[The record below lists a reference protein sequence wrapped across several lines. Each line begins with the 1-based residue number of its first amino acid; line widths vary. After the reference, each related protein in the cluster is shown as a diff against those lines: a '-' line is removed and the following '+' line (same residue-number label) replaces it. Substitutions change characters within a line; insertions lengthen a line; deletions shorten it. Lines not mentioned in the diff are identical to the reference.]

1 MQELH
6 ISVRNLVEFILRG
19 GDIDN
24 RSGRMITD
32 AMLEGGK
39 IHRKIQRSMGE
50 NYQAEVQL
58 ALTIDAE
65 EYRLVVEGRA
75 DGIVYGMFPTTTT
88 QDTDTIQISF
98 DPEKEGTHSNESGL
112 DSEDINSE
120 CFNSEDFGSEELE
133 QVSWSANE
141 SENFTQPEEMIYID
155 EIKGMYRNVK
165 TMEAPIY
172 VHKAQAMCYAYI
184 YALQNHLDKIGV
196 QMTYCN
202 LDTEDIK
209 YFQEVFLWDELS
221 DWFGNLIGEYRKWA
235 DWQIMWRR
243 KRQASIQNLE
253 FPYPYREGQKK
264 LVGDVYRTIS
274 RGKNLFIQAPT
285 GVGKTISTIF
295 PAVKA
300 VGEELADRIF
310 YLTAKTI
317 TATVAKETFG
327 LLREQGYQAKII
339 QLTAK
344 EKLCLC
350 GRMAKFTEENE
361 QMTLPGFTQESDK
374 TIDENQETLF
384 PEFPQ
389 VKLECNP
396 QNCPY
401 ALGHYDRVND
411 AVYELLQ
418 ESDLF
423 TREEI
428 IAQARKHRVCPFEL
442 SLDVATWCDNI
453 LCDYNYVFDPNVY
466 LKRFFQETPKEKY
479 LFLVDE
485 AHNLVDRSRE
495 MYSAQLYKEDIL
507 AVKKIM
513 KLHNHAIARTLDKC
527 NKAMLDFKREC
538 ETYSVCESVGV
549 LTFHLMR
556 LLSQME
562 EFFEKPRE
570 FPDKKTVM
578 DFYFELRN
586 FVNIYDLV
594 DENYVIYNELQED
607 GRFMIKLFCVDPS
620 KNLQKCI
627 DKSVSTIFFSATL
640 LPINYYKRLLSTKE
654 DNYAIYAQ
662 STFDEKQRLLAFGRD
677 VSTKYTRRGPVEY
690 AKIAQYIRAAI
701 QGKEGN
707 YMVFFPSY
715 KMMQD
720 VCEVFVSAE
729 LENGKWDEV
738 LLNEESLICEQDSEG
753 RMNAE
758 MQAFHLDEIVEDN
771 IGRSAVIDKQT
782 TLTITMQ
789 RSNMNEA
796 EREEFLQSF
805 EREDNGTLV
814 AFCVMGGIF
823 GEGIDLKND
832 RLIGAIIVGTGL
844 PQISNERE
852 ILKQFYDKQGLS
864 GFDYAFRYPGINKVL
879 QAAGRVI
886 RTQEDRGIIVLLDE
900 RFLQSDY
907 DALYPREWKERIV
920 GDVSQLEKEI
930 LHFWEES

>member
-6 ISVRNLVEFILRG
+6 TSVRNLVEFILRG

-32 AMLEGGK
+32 AMMEGSK

-50 NYQAEVQL
+50 DYQAEVPL
-58 ALTIDAE
+58 ALTIEAE
-65 EYRLVVEGRA
+65 EYMLVIEGRA
-75 DGIVYGMFPTTTT
+75 DGIAYGEFPNQNSEKEAYT
-88 QDTDTIQISF
+88 QDTF
-98 DPEKEGTHSNESGL
+98 L
-112 DSEDINSE
+112 DRT
-120 CFNSEDFGSEELE
+120 GKSEEM
-133 QVSWSANE
+133 V
-141 SENFTQPEEMIYID
+141 YID
-155 EIKGMYRNVK
+155 EIKGVYRNVA
-165 TMEAPIY
+165 TMEAPVY

-184 YALQNHLDKIGV
+184 YALQNHLDQIGV

-202 LDTEDIK
+202 LDTEDVK
-209 YFQEVFLWDELS
+209 LFQEVFAWDALA
-221 DWFGNLIGEYRKWA
+221 DWFGNLIAEYRKWA

-243 KRQASIQNLE
+243 KRQESIQNLE
-253 FPYPYREGQKK
+253 FPYPYREGQRK
-264 LVGDVYRTIS
+264 LVGDVYRTIR
-274 RGKNLFIQAPT
+274 RGKNLFLQAPT

-350 GRMAKFTEENE
+350 GNTAIE
-361 QMTLPGFTQESDK
+361 QEAADQDNPYPD
-374 TIDENQETLF
+374 
-384 PEFPQ
+384 FPQ
-389 VKLECNP
+389 IKLECNP

-401 ALGHYDRVND
+401 AKGHFDRVND
-411 AVYELLQ
+411 AVFELLQ
-418 ESDLF
+418 ASDLF

-428 IAQARKHRVCPFEL
+428 LAQARKHRVCPFEL

-466 LKRFFQETPKEKY
+466 LKRFFQDSSKEKY

-495 MYSAQLYKEDIL
+495 MYSATLYKEDIL

-513 KLHNHAIARTLDKC
+513 KPHNQAIARTLDKC

-538 ETYSVCESVGV
+538 ENYSVCESVGV
-549 LTFHLMR
+549 LTFYLMR
-556 LLSQME
+556 LVSQME

-570 FPDKKTVM
+570 FPDKKTVL

-594 DENYVIYNELQED
+594 DENYVIYDEMQED

-662 STFDEKQRLLAFGRD
+662 STFDETQRLLAFGRD
-677 VSTKYTRRGPVEY
+677 VSTKYTRRGPAEY
-690 AKIAQYIRAAI
+690 EKIARYIRAAI
-701 QGKEGN
+701 RSKKGN

-720 VCEVFVSAE
+720 VYDVFVRVERESDTG
-729 LENGKWDEV
+729 NGVAVSDEQ
-738 LLNEESLICEQDSEG
+738 NIAEESLEES
-753 RMNAE
+753 
-758 MQAFHLDEIVEDN
+758 
-771 IGRSAVIDKQT
+771 
-782 TLTITMQ
+782 LTIIMQ
-789 RSNMNEA
+789 HSNMNEA
-796 EREEFLQSF
+796 EREEFLQAF
-805 EREDNGTLV
+805 EQEDSGTLV

-832 RLIGAIIVGTGL
+832 RLIGAVIVGTGL

-852 ILKQFYDKQGLS
+852 ILKQYYDKQGLS

-907 DALYPREWKERIV
+907 NALYPREWKNRIV
-920 GDVSQLEKEI
+920 GNVETVDAEI
-930 LHFWEES
+930 CKFWENTKDVLEIKKNPSG

>member
-6 ISVRNLVEFILRG
+6 TSVRNLVEFILRG

-32 AMLEGGK
+32 AMMEGSK

-50 NYQAEVQL
+50 DYQAEVPL
-58 ALTIDAE
+58 ALTIEAE
-65 EYRLVVEGRA
+65 EYMLVIEGRA
-75 DGIVYGMFPTTTT
+75 DGIAYGEFPNQNSEKEAYT
-88 QDTDTIQISF
+88 QDTF
-98 DPEKEGTHSNESGL
+98 L
-112 DSEDINSE
+112 DRT
-120 CFNSEDFGSEELE
+120 GKSEEM
-133 QVSWSANE
+133 V
-141 SENFTQPEEMIYID
+141 YID
-155 EIKGMYRNVK
+155 EIKGVYRNVA
-165 TMEAPIY
+165 TMEAPVY

-184 YALQNHLDKIGV
+184 YALQNHLDQIGV

-202 LDTEDIK
+202 LDTEDVK
-209 YFQEVFLWDELS
+209 LFQEVFAWDALA
-221 DWFGNLIGEYRKWA
+221 DWFGNLIAEYRKWA

-243 KRQASIQNLE
+243 KRQESIQNLE
-253 FPYPYREGQKK
+253 FPYPYREGQRK
-264 LVGDVYRTIS
+264 LVGDVYRTIR
-274 RGKNLFIQAPT
+274 RGKNLFLQAPT

-350 GRMAKFTEENE
+350 GNTAIE
-361 QMTLPGFTQESDK
+361 QEAADQDNPYPD
-374 TIDENQETLF
+374 
-384 PEFPQ
+384 FPQ
-389 VKLECNP
+389 IKLECNP

-401 ALGHYDRVND
+401 AKGHFDRVND
-411 AVYELLQ
+411 AVFELLQ
-418 ESDLF
+418 ASDLF

-428 IAQARKHRVCPFEL
+428 LAQARKHRVCPFEL

-466 LKRFFQETPKEKY
+466 LKRFFQDSSKEKY

-495 MYSAQLYKEDIL
+495 MYSATLYKEDIL

-513 KLHNHAIARTLDKC
+513 KPHNQAIARTLDKC

-538 ETYSVCESVGV
+538 ENYSVCESVGV
-549 LTFHLMR
+549 LTFYLMR
-556 LLSQME
+556 LVSQME

-570 FPDKKTVM
+570 FPDKKTVL

-594 DENYVIYNELQED
+594 DENYVIYDEMQED

-662 STFDEKQRLLAFGRD
+662 STFDETQRLLAFGRD
-677 VSTKYTRRGPVEY
+677 VSTKYTRRGPAEY
-690 AKIAQYIRAAI
+690 EKIARYIRAAI
-701 QGKEGN
+701 RSKKGN

-720 VCEVFVSAE
+720 VYDVFVRVERESDTRNGVAVSDEQNIAE
-729 LENGKWDEV
+729 KSL
-738 LLNEESLICEQDSEG
+738 EESLTII
-753 RMNAE
+753 
-758 MQAFHLDEIVEDN
+758 MQH
-771 IGRSAVIDKQT
+771 
-782 TLTITMQ
+782 
-789 RSNMNEA
+789 SNMNEA
-796 EREEFLQSF
+796 EREEFLQAF
-805 EREDNGTLV
+805 EQEDGGTLV

-832 RLIGAIIVGTGL
+832 RLIGAVIVGTGL

-852 ILKQFYDKQGLS
+852 ILKQYYDKQGLS

-907 DALYPREWKERIV
+907 NALYPREWKNRIV
-920 GDVSQLEKEI
+920 GNVETIDAEI
-930 LHFWEES
+930 CKFWENTKDVLEIKKNPSG

>member
-6 ISVRNLVEFILRG
+6 TSVRNLVEFILRG

-32 AMLEGGK
+32 AMMEGSK

-50 NYQAEVQL
+50 DYQAEVPL
-58 ALTIDAE
+58 ALTIEAE
-65 EYRLVVEGRA
+65 EYMLVIEGRA
-75 DGIVYGMFPTTTT
+75 DGIAYGEFPNQNSEKEAYT
-88 QDTDTIQISF
+88 QDTF
-98 DPEKEGTHSNESGL
+98 L
-112 DSEDINSE
+112 DRT
-120 CFNSEDFGSEELE
+120 GKSEEM
-133 QVSWSANE
+133 V
-141 SENFTQPEEMIYID
+141 YID
-155 EIKGMYRNVK
+155 EIKGVYRNVA
-165 TMEAPIY
+165 TMEAPVY

-184 YALQNHLDKIGV
+184 YALQNHLDQIGV

-202 LDTEDIK
+202 LDTEDVK
-209 YFQEVFLWDELS
+209 LFQEVFAWDALA
-221 DWFGNLIGEYRKWA
+221 DWFGNLIAEYRKWA

-243 KRQASIQNLE
+243 KRQESIQNLE
-253 FPYPYREGQKK
+253 FPYPYREGQRK
-264 LVGDVYRTIS
+264 LVGDVYRTIR
-274 RGKNLFIQAPT
+274 RGKNLFLQAPT

-350 GRMAKFTEENE
+350 GNTAIE
-361 QMTLPGFTQESDK
+361 QEAADQDNPYPD
-374 TIDENQETLF
+374 
-384 PEFPQ
+384 FPQ
-389 VKLECNP
+389 IKLECNP

-401 ALGHYDRVND
+401 AKGHFDRVND
-411 AVYELLQ
+411 AVFELLQ
-418 ESDLF
+418 ASDLF

-428 IAQARKHRVCPFEL
+428 LAQARKHRVCPFEL

-466 LKRFFQETPKEKY
+466 LKRFFQDSSKEKY

-495 MYSAQLYKEDIL
+495 MYSATLYKEDIL

-513 KLHNHAIARTLDKC
+513 KPHNQAIARTLDKC

-538 ETYSVCESVGV
+538 ENYSVCESVGV
-549 LTFHLMR
+549 LTFYLMR
-556 LLSQME
+556 LVSQME

-570 FPDKKTVM
+570 FPDKKTVL

-594 DENYVIYNELQED
+594 DENYVIYDEMQED

-662 STFDEKQRLLAFGRD
+662 STFDETQRLLAFGRD
-677 VSTKYTRRGPVEY
+677 VSTKYTRRGPAEY
-690 AKIAQYIRAAI
+690 EKIARYIRAAI
-701 QGKEGN
+701 RSKKGN

-720 VCEVFVSAE
+720 VYDVFVRVERESDTR
-729 LENGKWDEV
+729 NGVAVSDEQ
-738 LLNEESLICEQDSEG
+738 NIAEESLEES
-753 RMNAE
+753 
-758 MQAFHLDEIVEDN
+758 
-771 IGRSAVIDKQT
+771 
-782 TLTITMQ
+782 LTIIMQ
-789 RSNMNEA
+789 HSNMNEA
-796 EREEFLQSF
+796 EREEFLQAF
-805 EREDNGTLV
+805 EQEDGGTLV

-832 RLIGAIIVGTGL
+832 RLIGAVIVGTGL

-852 ILKQFYDKQGLS
+852 ILKQYYDKQGLS

-907 DALYPREWKERIV
+907 NALYPREWKNRIV
-920 GDVSQLEKEI
+920 GNVETIDAEI
-930 LHFWEES
+930 CKFWENTKDVLEIKKNPSG

>member
-6 ISVRNLVEFILRG
+6 TSVRNLVEFILRG

-32 AMLEGGK
+32 AMMEGSK

-50 NYQAEVQL
+50 DYQAEVTL
-58 ALTIDAE
+58 ALTIEAE
-65 EYRLVVEGRA
+65 EYMLVIEGRA
-75 DGIVYGMFPTTTT
+75 DGIAYGEFPNQNSEKEAYT
-88 QDTDTIQISF
+88 QDTF
-98 DPEKEGTHSNESGL
+98 L
-112 DSEDINSE
+112 DDRT
-120 CFNSEDFGSEELE
+120 GKSEEM
-133 QVSWSANE
+133 V
-141 SENFTQPEEMIYID
+141 YID
-155 EIKGMYRNVK
+155 EIKGVYRNVA
-165 TMEAPIY
+165 TMEAPVY

-184 YALQNHLDKIGV
+184 YALQNHLDQIGV

-202 LDTEDIK
+202 LDTEDVK
-209 YFQEVFLWDELS
+209 LFQEVFAWDALA
-221 DWFGNLIGEYRKWA
+221 DWFGNLIAEYRKWA

-243 KRQASIQNLE
+243 KRQESIQNLE
-253 FPYPYREGQKK
+253 FPYPYREGQRK
-264 LVGDVYRTIS
+264 LVGDVYRTIR
-274 RGKNLFIQAPT
+274 RGKNLFLQAPT

-350 GRMAKFTEENE
+350 GNTAIE
-361 QMTLPGFTQESDK
+361 QEAADQDNPYPD
-374 TIDENQETLF
+374 
-384 PEFPQ
+384 FPQ
-389 VKLECNP
+389 IKLECNP

-401 ALGHYDRVND
+401 AKGHFDRVND
-411 AVYELLQ
+411 AVFELLQ
-418 ESDLF
+418 ASDLF

-428 IAQARKHRVCPFEL
+428 LAQARKHRVCPFEL

-466 LKRFFQETPKEKY
+466 LKRFFQDSSKEKY

-495 MYSAQLYKEDIL
+495 MYSATLYKEDIL

-513 KLHNHAIARTLDKC
+513 KPHNQAIARTLDKC

-538 ETYSVCESVGV
+538 ENYSVCESVGV
-549 LTFHLMR
+549 LTFYLMR
-556 LLSQME
+556 LVSQME

-570 FPDKKTVM
+570 FPDKKTVL

-594 DENYVIYNELQED
+594 DENYVIYDEMQED

-662 STFDEKQRLLAFGRD
+662 STFDETQRLLAFGRD
-677 VSTKYTRRGPVEY
+677 VSTKYTRRGPAEY
-690 AKIAQYIRAAI
+690 EKIARYIRAAI
-701 QGKEGN
+701 RSKKGN

-720 VCEVFVSAE
+720 VYDVFVRVERESDTR
-729 LENGKWDEV
+729 NGVAVSDEQ
-738 LLNEESLICEQDSEG
+738 NIAEESLEES
-753 RMNAE
+753 
-758 MQAFHLDEIVEDN
+758 
-771 IGRSAVIDKQT
+771 
-782 TLTITMQ
+782 LTIIMQ
-789 RSNMNEA
+789 HSNMNEA
-796 EREEFLQSF
+796 EREEFLQAF
-805 EREDNGTLV
+805 EQEDGGTLV

-832 RLIGAIIVGTGL
+832 RLIGAVIVGTGL

-852 ILKQFYDKQGLS
+852 ILKQYYDKQGLS

-907 DALYPREWKERIV
+907 NALYPREWKNRIV
-920 GDVSQLEKEI
+920 GNVETVDAEI
-930 LHFWEES
+930 CKFWENTKDVLEIKKNPSG

>member
-6 ISVRNLVEFILRG
+6 TSVRNLVEFILRG

-32 AMLEGGK
+32 AMMEGSK

-50 NYQAEVQL
+50 NYQAEVPL
-58 ALTIDAE
+58 ALAIEAE
-65 EYRLVVEGRA
+65 EYMLVIEGRA
-75 DGIVYGMFPTTTT
+75 DGIAYGEFPNQNSEKEAYT
-88 QDTDTIQISF
+88 QDTF
-98 DPEKEGTHSNESGL
+98 L
-112 DSEDINSE
+112 DRT
-120 CFNSEDFGSEELE
+120 GKSEEM
-133 QVSWSANE
+133 V
-141 SENFTQPEEMIYID
+141 YID
-155 EIKGMYRNVK
+155 EIKGVYRNVA
-165 TMEAPIY
+165 TMEAPVY

-184 YALQNHLDKIGV
+184 YALQNHLDQIGV

-202 LDTEDIK
+202 LDTEDVK
-209 YFQEVFLWDELS
+209 LFQEVFAWDALA
-221 DWFGNLIGEYRKWA
+221 DWFGNLIAEYRKWA

-243 KRQASIQNLE
+243 KRQESIQNLE
-253 FPYPYREGQKK
+253 FPYPYREGQRK
-264 LVGDVYRTIS
+264 LVGDVYRTIR
-274 RGKNLFIQAPT
+274 RGKNLFLQAPT

-350 GRMAKFTEENE
+350 GNTAIE
-361 QMTLPGFTQESDK
+361 QEAADQDNPYPD
-374 TIDENQETLF
+374 
-384 PEFPQ
+384 FPQ
-389 VKLECNP
+389 IKLECNP

-401 ALGHYDRVND
+401 AKGHFDRVND
-411 AVYELLQ
+411 AVFELLQ
-418 ESDLF
+418 ASDLF

-428 IAQARKHRVCPFEL
+428 LAQARKHRVCPFEL
-442 SLDVATWCDNI
+442 SLDVSTWCDNI

-466 LKRFFQETPKEKY
+466 LKRFFQDSSKEKY

-495 MYSAQLYKEDIL
+495 MYSATLYKEDIL

-513 KLHNHAIARTLDKC
+513 KPHNQAIARTLDKC

-538 ETYSVCESVGV
+538 ENYSVCESVGV
-549 LTFHLMR
+549 LTFYLMR
-556 LLSQME
+556 LVSQME

-570 FPDKKTVM
+570 FPDKKTVL

-594 DENYVIYNELQED
+594 DENYVIYDEMQED

-662 STFDEKQRLLAFGRD
+662 STFDETQRLLAFGRD
-677 VSTKYTRRGPVEY
+677 VSTKYTRRGPAEY
-690 AKIAQYIRAAI
+690 EKIARYIRAAI
-701 QGKEGN
+701 RSKKGN

-720 VCEVFVSAE
+720 VYDVFVRVERESDTR
-729 LENGKWDEV
+729 NGVAVSDEQ
-738 LLNEESLICEQDSEG
+738 NIAEESLEES
-753 RMNAE
+753 
-758 MQAFHLDEIVEDN
+758 
-771 IGRSAVIDKQT
+771 
-782 TLTITMQ
+782 LTIIMQ
-789 RSNMNEA
+789 HSNMNEA
-796 EREEFLQSF
+796 EREEFLQAF
-805 EREDNGTLV
+805 EQEDGGTLV

-832 RLIGAIIVGTGL
+832 RLIGAVIVGTGL

-852 ILKQFYDKQGLS
+852 ILKQYYDKQGLS

-907 DALYPREWKERIV
+907 NALYPREWKNRIV
-920 GDVSQLEKEI
+920 GNVETVDAEI
-930 LHFWEES
+930 CKFWENTKDVLEIKKNPSG

>member
-6 ISVRNLVEFILRG
+6 TSVRNLVEFILRG

-32 AMLEGGK
+32 AMMEGSK

-50 NYQAEVQL
+50 NYQAEVPL
-58 ALTIDAE
+58 ALTIEAE
-65 EYRLVVEGRA
+65 EYMLVIEGRA
-75 DGIVYGMFPTTTT
+75 DGIAYGEFPNQNSEKEAYT
-88 QDTDTIQISF
+88 QDTF
-98 DPEKEGTHSNESGL
+98 L
-112 DSEDINSE
+112 DRT
-120 CFNSEDFGSEELE
+120 GKSEEM
-133 QVSWSANE
+133 V
-141 SENFTQPEEMIYID
+141 YID
-155 EIKGMYRNVK
+155 EIKGVYRNVA
-165 TMEAPIY
+165 TMEAPVY

-184 YALQNHLDKIGV
+184 YALQNHLDQIGV

-202 LDTEDIK
+202 LDTEDVK
-209 YFQEVFLWDELS
+209 LFQEVFAWDALA
-221 DWFGNLIGEYRKWA
+221 DWFGNLIAEYRKWA

-243 KRQASIQNLE
+243 KRQESIQNLE
-253 FPYPYREGQKK
+253 FPYPYREGQRK
-264 LVGDVYRTIS
+264 LVGDVYRTIR
-274 RGKNLFIQAPT
+274 RGKNLFLQAPT

-350 GRMAKFTEENE
+350 GNTAIE
-361 QMTLPGFTQESDK
+361 QEAADQDNPYPD
-374 TIDENQETLF
+374 
-384 PEFPQ
+384 FPQ
-389 VKLECNP
+389 IKLECNP

-401 ALGHYDRVND
+401 AKGHFDRVND
-411 AVYELLQ
+411 AVFELLQ
-418 ESDLF
+418 ASDLF

-428 IAQARKHRVCPFEL
+428 LAQARKHRVCPFEL

-466 LKRFFQETPKEKY
+466 LKRFFQDSSKEKY

-495 MYSAQLYKEDIL
+495 MYSATLYKEDIL

-513 KLHNHAIARTLDKC
+513 KPHNQAIARTLDKC

-538 ETYSVCESVGV
+538 ENYSVCESVGV
-549 LTFHLMR
+549 LNFYLMR
-556 LLSQME
+556 LVSQME

-570 FPDKKTVM
+570 FPDKKTVL

-594 DENYVIYNELQED
+594 DENYVIYDEMQED

-662 STFDEKQRLLAFGRD
+662 STFDETQRLLAFGRD
-677 VSTKYTRRGPVEY
+677 VSTKYTRRGPAEY
-690 AKIAQYIRAAI
+690 EKIARYIRAAI
-701 QGKEGN
+701 RSKKGN

-720 VCEVFVSAE
+720 VYDVFVRVERESDTR
-729 LENGKWDEV
+729 NGVAVSDEP
-738 LLNEESLICEQDSEG
+738 NIAEESLEES
-753 RMNAE
+753 
-758 MQAFHLDEIVEDN
+758 
-771 IGRSAVIDKQT
+771 
-782 TLTITMQ
+782 LTIIMQ
-789 RSNMNEA
+789 HSNMNEA
-796 EREEFLQSF
+796 EREEFLQAF
-805 EREDNGTLV
+805 EQEDGGTLV

-832 RLIGAIIVGTGL
+832 RLIGAVIVGTGL

-852 ILKQFYDKQGLS
+852 ILKQYYDKQGLS

-907 DALYPREWKERIV
+907 NALYPREWKNRIV
-920 GDVSQLEKEI
+920 GNVETVDAEI
-930 LHFWEES
+930 CKFWENTKDVLEIKKNPSG

>member
-6 ISVRNLVEFILRG
+6 TSVRNLVEFILRG

-32 AMLEGGK
+32 AMMEGSK

-50 NYQAEVQL
+50 DYQAEVPL
-58 ALTIDAE
+58 ALTIEAE
-65 EYRLVVEGRA
+65 EYMLVIEGRA
-75 DGIVYGMFPTTTT
+75 DGIAYGEFPNQNSEKEAYT
-88 QDTDTIQISF
+88 QDTF
-98 DPEKEGTHSNESGL
+98 L
-112 DSEDINSE
+112 DRT
-120 CFNSEDFGSEELE
+120 GKSEEM
-133 QVSWSANE
+133 V
-141 SENFTQPEEMIYID
+141 YID
-155 EIKGMYRNVK
+155 EIKGVYRNVA
-165 TMEAPIY
+165 TMEAPVY

-184 YALQNHLDKIGV
+184 YALQNHLDQIGV

-202 LDTEDIK
+202 LDTEDVK
-209 YFQEVFLWDELS
+209 LFQEVFAWDALA
-221 DWFGNLIGEYRKWA
+221 DWFGNLIAEYRKWA

-243 KRQASIQNLE
+243 KRQESIQNLE
-253 FPYPYREGQKK
+253 FPYPYREGQRK
-264 LVGDVYRTIS
+264 LVGDVYRTIR
-274 RGKNLFIQAPT
+274 RGKNLFLQAPT

-350 GRMAKFTEENE
+350 GNTAIE
-361 QMTLPGFTQESDK
+361 QEAADQDNPYPD
-374 TIDENQETLF
+374 
-384 PEFPQ
+384 FPQ
-389 VKLECNP
+389 IKLECNP

-401 ALGHYDRVND
+401 AKGHFDRVND
-411 AVYELLQ
+411 AVFELLQ
-418 ESDLF
+418 ASDLF

-428 IAQARKHRVCPFEL
+428 LAQARKHRVCPFEL

-466 LKRFFQETPKEKY
+466 LKRFFQDSSKEKY

-495 MYSAQLYKEDIL
+495 MYSATLYKEDIL

-513 KLHNHAIARTLDKC
+513 KPHNQAIARTLDKC

-538 ETYSVCESVGV
+538 ENYSVCESVGV
-549 LTFHLMR
+549 LTFYLMR
-556 LLSQME
+556 LVSQME

-570 FPDKKTVM
+570 FPDKKTVL

-594 DENYVIYNELQED
+594 DENYVIYDEMQED

-662 STFDEKQRLLAFGRD
+662 STFDETQRLLAFGRD
-677 VSTKYTRRGPVEY
+677 VSTKYTRRGPAEY
-690 AKIAQYIRAAI
+690 EKIARYIRAAI
-701 QGKEGN
+701 RSKKGN

-720 VCEVFVSAE
+720 VYDVFVRVERESDTR
-729 LENGKWDEV
+729 NGVAVSDEQ
-738 LLNEESLICEQDSEG
+738 NIAEESLEES
-753 RMNAE
+753 
-758 MQAFHLDEIVEDN
+758 
-771 IGRSAVIDKQT
+771 
-782 TLTITMQ
+782 LTIIMQ
-789 RSNMNEA
+789 HSNMNEA
-796 EREEFLQSF
+796 EREEFLQAF
-805 EREDNGTLV
+805 EQEDGGTLV

-832 RLIGAIIVGTGL
+832 RLIGAVIVGTGL

-852 ILKQFYDKQGLS
+852 ILKQYYDKQGLS

-907 DALYPREWKERIV
+907 NALYPREWKNRIV
-920 GDVSQLEKEI
+920 GNVETVDAEICKFWKNTKDVLEIKKNP
-930 LHFWEES
+930 SG

>member
-1 MQELH
+1 MQEMH
-6 ISVRNLVEFILRG
+6 TSVRNLVEFILRG

-32 AMLEGGK
+32 AMMEGSK

-50 NYQAEVQL
+50 DYQAEVPL
-58 ALTIDAE
+58 ALTIEAE
-65 EYRLVVEGRA
+65 EYMLVIEGRA
-75 DGIVYGMFPTTTT
+75 DGIAYGEFPNQNSEKEAYT
-88 QDTDTIQISF
+88 QDTF
-98 DPEKEGTHSNESGL
+98 L
-112 DSEDINSE
+112 DRT
-120 CFNSEDFGSEELE
+120 GKSEEM
-133 QVSWSANE
+133 V
-141 SENFTQPEEMIYID
+141 YID
-155 EIKGMYRNVK
+155 EIKGVYRNVA
-165 TMEAPIY
+165 TMEAPVY

-184 YALQNHLDKIGV
+184 YALQNHLDQIGV

-202 LDTEDIK
+202 LDTEDVK
-209 YFQEVFLWDELS
+209 LFQEVFAWDTLA
-221 DWFGNLIGEYRKWA
+221 DWFGNLIAEYRKWA

-243 KRQASIQNLE
+243 KRQESIQNLE
-253 FPYPYREGQKK
+253 FPYPYREGQRK
-264 LVGDVYRTIS
+264 LVGDVYRTIR
-274 RGKNLFIQAPT
+274 RGKNLFLQAPT

-350 GRMAKFTEENE
+350 GNTAIE
-361 QMTLPGFTQESDK
+361 QEAADQDNPYPD
-374 TIDENQETLF
+374 
-384 PEFPQ
+384 FPQ
-389 VKLECNP
+389 IKLECNP

-401 ALGHYDRVND
+401 AKGHFDRVND
-411 AVYELLQ
+411 AVFELLQ
-418 ESDLF
+418 ASDLF

-428 IAQARKHRVCPFEL
+428 LAQARKHRVCPFEL

-466 LKRFFQETPKEKY
+466 LKRFFQDSSKEKY

-495 MYSAQLYKEDIL
+495 MYSATLYKEDIL

-513 KLHNHAIARTLDKC
+513 KPHNQAIARTLDKC

-538 ETYSVCESVGV
+538 ENYSVCESVGV
-549 LTFHLMR
+549 LTFYLMR
-556 LLSQME
+556 LVSQME

-570 FPDKKTVM
+570 FPDKKTVL

-594 DENYVIYNELQED
+594 DENYVIYDEIQED

-662 STFDEKQRLLAFGRD
+662 STFDETQRLLAFGRD
-677 VSTKYTRRGPVEY
+677 VSTKYTRRGPAEY
-690 AKIAQYIRAAI
+690 EKIARYIRAAI
-701 QGKEGN
+701 RSKKGN

-720 VCEVFVSAE
+720 VYDVFVRVERESDTRNSVAVS
-729 LENGKWDEV
+729 DEQ
-738 LLNEESLICEQDSEG
+738 NIAEESLEES
-753 RMNAE
+753 
-758 MQAFHLDEIVEDN
+758 
-771 IGRSAVIDKQT
+771 
-782 TLTITMQ
+782 LTIIMQ
-789 RSNMNEA
+789 HSHMNEA
-796 EREEFLQSF
+796 EREEFLQAF
-805 EREDNGTLV
+805 EQEDGGTLV

-832 RLIGAIIVGTGL
+832 RLIGAVIVGTGL

-852 ILKQFYDKQGLS
+852 ILKQYYDKQGLS

-907 DALYPREWKERIV
+907 NALYPREWKNRIV
-920 GDVSQLEKEI
+920 GNVETVDAEI
-930 LHFWEES
+930 CKFWENTKDVLEIKKNPSG

>member
-6 ISVRNLVEFILRG
+6 TSVRNLVEFILRG

-32 AMLEGGK
+32 AMMEGSK

-50 NYQAEVQL
+50 GYQAEVPL
-58 ALTIDAE
+58 ALTIEAE
-65 EYRLVVEGRA
+65 EYMLVIEGRA
-75 DGIVYGMFPTTTT
+75 DGIAYGEFPNQNSEKEAYT
-88 QDTDTIQISF
+88 QDTF
-98 DPEKEGTHSNESGL
+98 L
-112 DSEDINSE
+112 DRT
-120 CFNSEDFGSEELE
+120 GKSEEM
-133 QVSWSANE
+133 V
-141 SENFTQPEEMIYID
+141 YID
-155 EIKGMYRNVK
+155 EIKGVYRNVA
-165 TMEAPIY
+165 TMEAPVY

-184 YALQNHLDKIGV
+184 YALQNHLDQIGV

-202 LDTEDIK
+202 LDTEDVK
-209 YFQEVFLWDELS
+209 LFQEVFAWDALA
-221 DWFGNLIGEYRKWA
+221 DWFGNLIAKYRKWA

-243 KRQASIQNLE
+243 KRQESIQNLE
-253 FPYPYREGQKK
+253 FPYPYREGQRK
-264 LVGDVYRTIS
+264 LVGDVYRTIR
-274 RGKNLFIQAPT
+274 RGKNLFLQAPT

-350 GRMAKFTEENE
+350 GNTAIE
-361 QMTLPGFTQESDK
+361 QEAADQDNPYPD
-374 TIDENQETLF
+374 
-384 PEFPQ
+384 FPQ
-389 VKLECNP
+389 IKLECNP

-401 ALGHYDRVND
+401 AKGHFDRVND
-411 AVYELLQ
+411 AVFELLQ
-418 ESDLF
+418 ASDLF

-428 IAQARKHRVCPFEL
+428 LAQARKHRVCPFEL

-466 LKRFFQETPKEKY
+466 LKRFFQDSSKEKY

-495 MYSAQLYKEDIL
+495 MYSATLYKEDIL

-513 KLHNHAIARTLDKC
+513 KPHNQAIARTLDKC

-538 ETYSVCESVGV
+538 ENYSVCESVGV
-549 LTFHLMR
+549 LTFYLMR
-556 LLSQME
+556 LVSQME

-570 FPDKKTVM
+570 FPDKKTVL

-594 DENYVIYNELQED
+594 DENYVIYDEMQED

-662 STFDEKQRLLAFGRD
+662 STFDETQRLLAFGRD
-677 VSTKYTRRGPVEY
+677 VSTKYTRRGPAEY
-690 AKIAQYIRAAI
+690 EKIARYIRAAI
-701 QGKEGN
+701 RSKKGN

-720 VCEVFVSAE
+720 VYDVFVCVERESDTRSGVAVS
-729 LENGKWDEV
+729 DES
-738 LLNEESLICEQDSEG
+738 NIAEESLEES
-753 RMNAE
+753 
-758 MQAFHLDEIVEDN
+758 
-771 IGRSAVIDKQT
+771 
-782 TLTITMQ
+782 LTIIMQ
-789 RSNMNEA
+789 HSNMNEA
-796 EREEFLQSF
+796 EREEFLQAF
-805 EREDNGTLV
+805 EQEDGGTLV

-832 RLIGAIIVGTGL
+832 RLIGAVIVGTGL

-852 ILKQFYDKQGLS
+852 ILKQYYDKQGLS

-907 DALYPREWKERIV
+907 NALYPREWKNRIV
-920 GDVSQLEKEI
+920 GNVETVDAEI
-930 LHFWEES
+930 CKFWENTKDVLEIKKNPSG

>member
-6 ISVRNLVEFILRG
+6 TSVRNLVEFILRG

-32 AMLEGGK
+32 AMMEGSK

-50 NYQAEVQL
+50 DYQAEVPL
-58 ALTIDAE
+58 ALTIEAE
-65 EYRLVVEGRA
+65 EYMLVIEGRA
-75 DGIVYGMFPTTTT
+75 DGIAYGEFPNQNSEKEAYT
-88 QDTDTIQISF
+88 QDTF
-98 DPEKEGTHSNESGL
+98 L
-112 DSEDINSE
+112 DRT
-120 CFNSEDFGSEELE
+120 GKSEEM
-133 QVSWSANE
+133 V
-141 SENFTQPEEMIYID
+141 YID
-155 EIKGMYRNVK
+155 EIKGVYRNVA
-165 TMEAPIY
+165 TMEAPVY

-184 YALQNHLDKIGV
+184 YALQNHLDQIGV

-202 LDTEDIK
+202 LDTGDVK
-209 YFQEVFLWDELS
+209 LFQEVFAWDALA
-221 DWFGNLIGEYRKWA
+221 DWFGNLIAEYRKWA

-243 KRQASIQNLE
+243 KRQESIQNLE
-253 FPYPYREGQKK
+253 FPYPYREGQRK
-264 LVGDVYRTIS
+264 LVGDVYRTIR
-274 RGKNLFIQAPT
+274 RGKNLFLQAPT

-350 GRMAKFTEENE
+350 GNTAIE
-361 QMTLPGFTQESDK
+361 QEAADQDNPYPD
-374 TIDENQETLF
+374 
-384 PEFPQ
+384 FPQ
-389 VKLECNP
+389 IKLECNP

-401 ALGHYDRVND
+401 AKGHFDRVND
-411 AVYELLQ
+411 AVFELLQ
-418 ESDLF
+418 ASDLF

-428 IAQARKHRVCPFEL
+428 LAQARKHRVCPFEL

-466 LKRFFQETPKEKY
+466 LKRFFQDSSKEKY

-495 MYSAQLYKEDIL
+495 MYSATLYKEDIL

-513 KLHNHAIARTLDKC
+513 KPHNQAIARTLDKC

-538 ETYSVCESVGV
+538 ENYSVCESVGV
-549 LTFHLMR
+549 LTFYLMR
-556 LLSQME
+556 LVSQME

-570 FPDKKTVM
+570 FPDKKTVL

-594 DENYVIYNELQED
+594 DENYVIYDEMQED

-662 STFDEKQRLLAFGRD
+662 STFDETQRLLAFGRD
-677 VSTKYTRRGPVEY
+677 VSTKYTRRGPAEY
-690 AKIAQYIRAAI
+690 EKIARYIRAAI
-701 QGKEGN
+701 RSKKGN

-720 VCEVFVSAE
+720 VYDVFVRVERESDTR
-729 LENGKWDEV
+729 NGVAVSDEQ
-738 LLNEESLICEQDSEG
+738 NIAEESLEES
-753 RMNAE
+753 
-758 MQAFHLDEIVEDN
+758 
-771 IGRSAVIDKQT
+771 
-782 TLTITMQ
+782 LTIIMQ
-789 RSNMNEA
+789 HSNMNEA
-796 EREEFLQSF
+796 EREEFLQAF
-805 EREDNGTLV
+805 EQEDGGTLV

-832 RLIGAIIVGTGL
+832 RLIGAVIVGTGL

-852 ILKQFYDKQGLS
+852 ILKQYYDKQGLS

-907 DALYPREWKERIV
+907 NALYPREWKNRIV
-920 GDVSQLEKEI
+920 GNVETVDAEI
-930 LHFWEES
+930 CKFWENTKDVLEIKKNPSG

>member
-6 ISVRNLVEFILRG
+6 TSVRNLVEFILRG

-32 AMLEGGK
+32 AMMEGSK

-50 NYQAEVQL
+50 DYQAEVPL
-58 ALTIDAE
+58 ALAIEAE
-65 EYRLVVEGRA
+65 EYMLVIEGRA
-75 DGIVYGMFPTTTT
+75 DGIAYGEFPNQNSEKEAYT
-88 QDTDTIQISF
+88 QDTF
-98 DPEKEGTHSNESGL
+98 L
-112 DSEDINSE
+112 DRT
-120 CFNSEDFGSEELE
+120 GKSEEM
-133 QVSWSANE
+133 V
-141 SENFTQPEEMIYID
+141 YID
-155 EIKGMYRNVK
+155 EIKGVYRNVA
-165 TMEAPIY
+165 TMEAPVY

-184 YALQNHLDKIGV
+184 YALQNHLDQIGV

-202 LDTEDIK
+202 LDTEDVK
-209 YFQEVFLWDELS
+209 LFQEVFAWDALA
-221 DWFGNLIGEYRKWA
+221 DWFGNLIAEYRKWA

-243 KRQASIQNLE
+243 KRQESIQNLE
-253 FPYPYREGQKK
+253 FPYPYREGQRK
-264 LVGDVYRTIS
+264 LVGDVYRTIR
-274 RGKNLFIQAPT
+274 RGKNLFLQAPT

-350 GRMAKFTEENE
+350 GNTAIE
-361 QMTLPGFTQESDK
+361 QEAADQDNPYPD
-374 TIDENQETLF
+374 
-384 PEFPQ
+384 FPQ
-389 VKLECNP
+389 IKLECNP

-401 ALGHYDRVND
+401 AKGHFDRVND
-411 AVYELLQ
+411 AVFELLQ
-418 ESDLF
+418 ASDLF

-428 IAQARKHRVCPFEL
+428 LAQARKHRVCPFEL

-466 LKRFFQETPKEKY
+466 LKRFFQDSSKEKY

-495 MYSAQLYKEDIL
+495 MYSATLYKEDIL

-513 KLHNHAIARTLDKC
+513 KPHNQAIARTLDKC

-538 ETYSVCESVGV
+538 ENYSVCESVGV
-549 LTFHLMR
+549 LTFYLMR
-556 LLSQME
+556 LVSQME

-570 FPDKKTVM
+570 FPDKKTVL

-594 DENYVIYNELQED
+594 DENYVIYDEMQED

-662 STFDEKQRLLAFGRD
+662 STFDETQRLLAFGRD
-677 VSTKYTRRGPVEY
+677 VSTKYTRRGPAEY
-690 AKIAQYIRAAI
+690 EKIARYIRAAI
-701 QGKEGN
+701 RSKKGN

-720 VCEVFVSAE
+720 VYDVFVRVERESDTR
-729 LENGKWDEV
+729 NGVAVSDEQ
-738 LLNEESLICEQDSEG
+738 NIAEESLEES
-753 RMNAE
+753 
-758 MQAFHLDEIVEDN
+758 
-771 IGRSAVIDKQT
+771 
-782 TLTITMQ
+782 LTIIMQ
-789 RSNMNEA
+789 HSNMNEA
-796 EREEFLQSF
+796 EREEFLQAF
-805 EREDNGTLV
+805 EQEDGGTLV

-832 RLIGAIIVGTGL
+832 RLIGAVIVGTGL

-852 ILKQFYDKQGLS
+852 ILKQYYDKQGLS

-907 DALYPREWKERIV
+907 NALYPREWKNRIV
-920 GDVSQLEKEI
+920 GNVETVDAEI
-930 LHFWEES
+930 CKFWENTKDVLEIKKNPSG

>member
-6 ISVRNLVEFILRG
+6 TSVRNLVEFILRG

-32 AMLEGGK
+32 AMMEGSK

-50 NYQAEVQL
+50 NYQAEVPL
-58 ALTIDAE
+58 ALTIEAE
-65 EYRLVVEGRA
+65 EYMLVIEGRA
-75 DGIVYGMFPTTTT
+75 DGIAYGEFPNQNSEKEAYT
-88 QDTDTIQISF
+88 QDTF
-98 DPEKEGTHSNESGL
+98 L
-112 DSEDINSE
+112 DRT
-120 CFNSEDFGSEELE
+120 GKSEEM
-133 QVSWSANE
+133 V
-141 SENFTQPEEMIYID
+141 YID
-155 EIKGMYRNVK
+155 EIKGVYRNVA
-165 TMEAPIY
+165 TMEAPVY

-184 YALQNHLDKIGV
+184 YALQNHLDQIGV

-202 LDTEDIK
+202 LDTEDVK
-209 YFQEVFLWDELS
+209 LFQEVFAWDALA
-221 DWFGNLIGEYRKWA
+221 DWFGNLIAEYRKWA

-243 KRQASIQNLE
+243 KRQESIQNLE
-253 FPYPYREGQKK
+253 FPYPYREGQRK
-264 LVGDVYRTIS
+264 LVGDVYRTIR
-274 RGKNLFIQAPT
+274 RGKNLFLQAPT

-350 GRMAKFTEENE
+350 GNTAIE
-361 QMTLPGFTQESDK
+361 QEAADQDNLYPD
-374 TIDENQETLF
+374 
-384 PEFPQ
+384 FPQ
-389 VKLECNP
+389 IKLECNP

-401 ALGHYDRVND
+401 AKGHFDRVND
-411 AVYELLQ
+411 AVFELLQ
-418 ESDLF
+418 ASDLF

-428 IAQARKHRVCPFEL
+428 LAQARKHRVCPFEL

-466 LKRFFQETPKEKY
+466 LKRFFQDSSKEKY

-495 MYSAQLYKEDIL
+495 MYSATLYKEDIL

-513 KLHNHAIARTLDKC
+513 KPHNQAIARTLDKC

-538 ETYSVCESVGV
+538 ENYSVCESVGV
-549 LTFHLMR
+549 LTFYLIR
-556 LLSQME
+556 LVSQME

-570 FPDKKTVM
+570 FPDKKTVL

-594 DENYVIYNELQED
+594 DENYVIYDEMQED

-662 STFDEKQRLLAFGRD
+662 STFDETQRLLAFGRD
-677 VSTKYTRRGPVEY
+677 VSTKYTRRGPAEY
-690 AKIAQYIRAAI
+690 EKIARYIRAAI
-701 QGKEGN
+701 RSKKGN

-720 VCEVFVSAE
+720 VYDVFVRVERESDTR
-729 LENGKWDEV
+729 NGVAVSDEP
-738 LLNEESLICEQDSEG
+738 NIAEESLEES
-753 RMNAE
+753 
-758 MQAFHLDEIVEDN
+758 
-771 IGRSAVIDKQT
+771 
-782 TLTITMQ
+782 LTIIMQ
-789 RSNMNEA
+789 HSNMNEA
-796 EREEFLQSF
+796 EREEFLQAF
-805 EREDNGTLV
+805 EQEDSGTLV

-832 RLIGAIIVGTGL
+832 RLIGAVIVGTGL

-852 ILKQFYDKQGLS
+852 ILKQYYDKQGLS

-907 DALYPREWKERIV
+907 NALYPREWKNRIV
-920 GDVSQLEKEI
+920 GNVETVDAEI
-930 LHFWEES
+930 CKFWENTKDVLEIKKNPSG

>member
-6 ISVRNLVEFILRG
+6 TSVRNLVEFILRG

-32 AMLEGGK
+32 AMMEGSK

-50 NYQAEVQL
+50 NYQAEVPL
-58 ALTIDAE
+58 ALTIQAE
-65 EYRLVVEGRA
+65 EYMLVIEGRA
-75 DGIVYGMFPTTTT
+75 DGIAYGEFPNQNSEKEAYT
-88 QDTDTIQISF
+88 QDTF
-98 DPEKEGTHSNESGL
+98 L
-112 DSEDINSE
+112 DRT
-120 CFNSEDFGSEELE
+120 GKSEEM
-133 QVSWSANE
+133 V
-141 SENFTQPEEMIYID
+141 YID
-155 EIKGMYRNVK
+155 EIKGVYRNVA
-165 TMEAPIY
+165 TMEAPVY

-184 YALQNHLDKIGV
+184 YALQNHLDQIGV

-202 LDTEDIK
+202 LDTEDVK
-209 YFQEVFLWDELS
+209 LFQEVFAWDALA
-221 DWFGNLIGEYRKWA
+221 DWFGNLITEYRKWA

-243 KRQASIQNLE
+243 KRQESIQNLE
-253 FPYPYREGQKK
+253 FPYPYREGQRK
-264 LVGDVYRTIS
+264 LVGDVYRTIR

-350 GRMAKFTEENE
+350 GNTAIE
-361 QMTLPGFTQESDK
+361 QEAADQDNPYPD
-374 TIDENQETLF
+374 
-384 PEFPQ
+384 FPQ
-389 VKLECNP
+389 IKLECNP

-401 ALGHYDRVND
+401 AKGHFDRVND
-411 AVYELLQ
+411 AVFELLQ
-418 ESDLF
+418 ASDLF

-428 IAQARKHRVCPFEL
+428 LAQARKHRVCPFEL

-466 LKRFFQETPKEKY
+466 LKRFFQDSSKEKY

-495 MYSAQLYKEDIL
+495 MYSATLYKEDIL

-513 KLHNHAIARTLDKC
+513 KPHNQAIARTLDKC

-538 ETYSVCESVGV
+538 ENYSVCESVGV
-549 LTFHLMR
+549 LTFYLMR
-556 LLSQME
+556 LVSQME

-570 FPDKKTVM
+570 FPDKKTVL

-594 DENYVIYNELQED
+594 DENYVIYDEMQED

-662 STFDEKQRLLAFGRD
+662 STFDETQRLLAFGRD
-677 VSTKYTRRGPVEY
+677 VSTKYTRRGPAEY
-690 AKIAQYIRAAI
+690 EKIARYIRAAI
-701 QGKEGN
+701 RSKKGN

-720 VCEVFVSAE
+720 VYDVFVCVERESDTRSGVAVS
-729 LENGKWDEV
+729 DEP
-738 LLNEESLICEQDSEG
+738 NIAEESLEES
-753 RMNAE
+753 
-758 MQAFHLDEIVEDN
+758 
-771 IGRSAVIDKQT
+771 
-782 TLTITMQ
+782 LTIIMQ
-789 RSNMNEA
+789 HSNMNEA
-796 EREEFLQSF
+796 EREEFLQAF
-805 EREDNGTLV
+805 EQEDGGTLV

-832 RLIGAIIVGTGL
+832 RLIGAVIVGTGL

-852 ILKQFYDKQGLS
+852 ILKQYYDKQGLS

-907 DALYPREWKERIV
+907 NALYPREWKNRIV
-920 GDVSQLEKEI
+920 GNVETVDAEI
-930 LHFWEES
+930 CKFWENTKDVLEIKKNPSG

>member
-6 ISVRNLVEFILRG
+6 TSVRNLVEYILRG
-19 GDIDN
+19 GEIDN

-32 AMLEGGK
+32 AMMEGSK

-50 NYQAEVQL
+50 DYQAEVPL
-58 ALTIDAE
+58 ALTIEAE
-65 EYRLVVEGRA
+65 EYMLVIEGRA
-75 DGIVYGMFPTTTT
+75 DGIAYGEFPNQNSEKEAYT
-88 QDTDTIQISF
+88 QDTF
-98 DPEKEGTHSNESGL
+98 L
-112 DSEDINSE
+112 DRT
-120 CFNSEDFGSEELE
+120 GKSEEM
-133 QVSWSANE
+133 V
-141 SENFTQPEEMIYID
+141 YID
-155 EIKGMYRNVK
+155 EIKGVYRNVA
-165 TMEAPIY
+165 TMEAPVY

-184 YALQNHLDKIGV
+184 YALQNHLDQIGV

-202 LDTEDIK
+202 LDTEDVK
-209 YFQEVFLWDELS
+209 LFQEVFAWDALA
-221 DWFGNLIGEYRKWA
+221 DWFGNLIAEYRKWA

-243 KRQASIQNLE
+243 KRQESIQNLE
-253 FPYPYREGQKK
+253 FPYPYREGQRK
-264 LVGDVYRTIS
+264 LVGDVYRTIR
-274 RGKNLFIQAPT
+274 RGKNLFLQAPT

-350 GRMAKFTEENE
+350 GNTAIE
-361 QMTLPGFTQESDK
+361 QEAADQDNPYPD
-374 TIDENQETLF
+374 
-384 PEFPQ
+384 FPQ
-389 VKLECNP
+389 IKLECNP

-401 ALGHYDRVND
+401 AKGHFDRVND
-411 AVYELLQ
+411 AVFELLQ
-418 ESDLF
+418 TSDLF

-428 IAQARKHRVCPFEL
+428 LAQARKHRVCPFEL

-466 LKRFFQETPKEKY
+466 LKRFFQDSSKEKY

-495 MYSAQLYKEDIL
+495 MYSATLYKEDIL

-513 KLHNHAIARTLDKC
+513 KPHNQAIARTLDKC

-538 ETYSVCESVGV
+538 ENYSVCESVGV
-549 LTFHLMR
+549 LTFYLMR
-556 LLSQME
+556 LVSQME

-570 FPDKKTVM
+570 FPDKKTVL

-594 DENYVIYNELQED
+594 DENYVIYDEMQED

-662 STFDEKQRLLAFGRD
+662 STFDETQRLLAFGRD
-677 VSTKYTRRGPVEY
+677 VSTKYTRRGPAEY
-690 AKIAQYIRAAI
+690 EKIARYIRAAI
-701 QGKEGN
+701 RSKKGN

-720 VCEVFVSAE
+720 VYDVFVRVERESDTR
-729 LENGKWDEV
+729 NGVAVSDEQ
-738 LLNEESLICEQDSEG
+738 NIAEESLEES
-753 RMNAE
+753 
-758 MQAFHLDEIVEDN
+758 
-771 IGRSAVIDKQT
+771 
-782 TLTITMQ
+782 LTIIMQ
-789 RSNMNEA
+789 HSNMNEA
-796 EREEFLQSF
+796 EREEFLQAF
-805 EREDNGTLV
+805 EQEDGGTLV

-832 RLIGAIIVGTGL
+832 RLIGAVIVGTGL

-852 ILKQFYDKQGLS
+852 ILKQYYDKQGLS

-907 DALYPREWKERIV
+907 NALYPREWKNRIV
-920 GDVSQLEKEI
+920 GNVETIDAEI
-930 LHFWEES
+930 CKFWENTKDVLEIKKNPSG

>member
-6 ISVRNLVEFILRG
+6 TSVRNLVEFILRG

-32 AMLEGGK
+32 AMMEGSK

-50 NYQAEVQL
+50 DYQAEVPL
-58 ALTIDAE
+58 VLTIEAE
-65 EYRLVVEGRA
+65 EYMLVIEGRA
-75 DGIVYGMFPTTTT
+75 DGIAYGEFPNQNSEKEAYT
-88 QDTDTIQISF
+88 QDTF
-98 DPEKEGTHSNESGL
+98 L
-112 DSEDINSE
+112 DRT
-120 CFNSEDFGSEELE
+120 GKSEEM
-133 QVSWSANE
+133 V
-141 SENFTQPEEMIYID
+141 YID
-155 EIKGMYRNVK
+155 EIKGVYRNVA
-165 TMEAPIY
+165 TMEAPVY

-184 YALQNHLDKIGV
+184 YALQNHLDQIGV

-202 LDTEDIK
+202 LDTEDVK
-209 YFQEVFLWDELS
+209 LFQEVFAWDALA
-221 DWFGNLIGEYRKWA
+221 DWFGNLIAEYRKWA

-243 KRQASIQNLE
+243 KRQESIQNLE
-253 FPYPYREGQKK
+253 FPYPYREGQRK
-264 LVGDVYRTIS
+264 LVGDVYRTIR
-274 RGKNLFIQAPT
+274 RGKNLFLQAPT

-350 GRMAKFTEENE
+350 GNTAIE
-361 QMTLPGFTQESDK
+361 QEAADQDNPYPD
-374 TIDENQETLF
+374 
-384 PEFPQ
+384 FPQ
-389 VKLECNP
+389 IKLECNP

-401 ALGHYDRVND
+401 AKGHFDRVND
-411 AVYELLQ
+411 AVFELLQ
-418 ESDLF
+418 ASDLF

-428 IAQARKHRVCPFEL
+428 LAQARKHRVCPFEL

-466 LKRFFQETPKEKY
+466 LKRFFQDSSKEKY

-495 MYSAQLYKEDIL
+495 MYSATLYKEDIL

-513 KLHNHAIARTLDKC
+513 KPHNQAIARTLDKC

-538 ETYSVCESVGV
+538 ENYSVCESVGV
-549 LTFHLMR
+549 LTFYLMR
-556 LLSQME
+556 LVSQME

-570 FPDKKTVM
+570 FPDKKTVL

-594 DENYVIYNELQED
+594 DENYVIYDEMQED

-662 STFDEKQRLLAFGRD
+662 STFDETQRLLAFGRD
-677 VSTKYTRRGPVEY
+677 VSTKYTRRGPAEY
-690 AKIAQYIRAAI
+690 EKIARYIRAAI
-701 QGKEGN
+701 RSKKGN

-720 VCEVFVSAE
+720 VYDVFVRVERESDTR
-729 LENGKWDEV
+729 NGVAVSDEQ
-738 LLNEESLICEQDSEG
+738 NIAEESLEES
-753 RMNAE
+753 
-758 MQAFHLDEIVEDN
+758 
-771 IGRSAVIDKQT
+771 
-782 TLTITMQ
+782 LTIIMQ
-789 RSNMNEA
+789 HSNMNEA
-796 EREEFLQSF
+796 EREEFLQAF
-805 EREDNGTLV
+805 EQEDGGTLV

-832 RLIGAIIVGTGL
+832 RLIGAVIVGTGL

-852 ILKQFYDKQGLS
+852 ILKQYYDKQGLS

-907 DALYPREWKERIV
+907 NALYPREWKNRIV
-920 GDVSQLEKEI
+920 GNVETVDAEI
-930 LHFWEES
+930 CKFWENTKDVLEIKKNPSG

>member
-6 ISVRNLVEFILRG
+6 TSVRNLVEFILRG

-32 AMLEGGK
+32 AMMEGSK

-50 NYQAEVQL
+50 DYQAEVPL
-58 ALTIDAE
+58 ALTIEAE
-65 EYRLVVEGRA
+65 EYMLVIEGRA
-75 DGIVYGMFPTTTT
+75 DGIAYGEFPNQNSEKEAYT
-88 QDTDTIQISF
+88 QDTF
-98 DPEKEGTHSNESGL
+98 L
-112 DSEDINSE
+112 DRT
-120 CFNSEDFGSEELE
+120 GKSEEM
-133 QVSWSANE
+133 V
-141 SENFTQPEEMIYID
+141 YID
-155 EIKGMYRNVK
+155 EIKGVYRNVA
-165 TMEAPIY
+165 TMEAPVY

-184 YALQNHLDKIGV
+184 YALQNHLDQIGV

-202 LDTEDIK
+202 LDTEDVK
-209 YFQEVFLWDELS
+209 LFQEVFAWDALA
-221 DWFGNLIGEYRKWA
+221 DWFGNLIAEYRKWA

-243 KRQASIQNLE
+243 KRQESIQNLE
-253 FPYPYREGQKK
+253 FPYPYREGQRK
-264 LVGDVYRTIS
+264 LVGDVYRTIR
-274 RGKNLFIQAPT
+274 RGKNLFLQAPT

-350 GRMAKFTEENE
+350 GNTAIE
-361 QMTLPGFTQESDK
+361 QEAADQDNPYPD
-374 TIDENQETLF
+374 
-384 PEFPQ
+384 FPQ
-389 VKLECNP
+389 IKLECNP

-401 ALGHYDRVND
+401 AKGHFDRVND
-411 AVYELLQ
+411 AVFELLQ
-418 ESDLF
+418 ASDLF

-428 IAQARKHRVCPFEL
+428 LAQARKHRVCPFEL

-453 LCDYNYVFDPNVY
+453 LCDYTYVFDPNVY
-466 LKRFFQETPKEKY
+466 LKRFFQDSSKEKY

-495 MYSAQLYKEDIL
+495 MYSATLYKEDIL

-513 KLHNHAIARTLDKC
+513 KPHNQAIARTLDKC

-538 ETYSVCESVGV
+538 ENYSVCESVGV
-549 LTFHLMR
+549 LTFYLMR
-556 LLSQME
+556 LVSQME

-570 FPDKKTVM
+570 FPDKKTVL

-594 DENYVIYNELQED
+594 DENYVIYDEMQED

-654 DNYAIYAQ
+654 DNYASYAQ
-662 STFDEKQRLLAFGRD
+662 STFDETQRLLAFGRD
-677 VSTKYTRRGPVEY
+677 VSTKYTRRGPAEY
-690 AKIAQYIRAAI
+690 EKIARYIRAAI
-701 QGKEGN
+701 RSKKGN

-720 VCEVFVSAE
+720 VYDVFVRVERESDTR
-729 LENGKWDEV
+729 NGVAVSDEQ
-738 LLNEESLICEQDSEG
+738 NIAEESLEES
-753 RMNAE
+753 
-758 MQAFHLDEIVEDN
+758 
-771 IGRSAVIDKQT
+771 
-782 TLTITMQ
+782 LTIIMQ
-789 RSNMNEA
+789 HSNMNEA
-796 EREEFLQSF
+796 EREEFLQAF
-805 EREDNGTLV
+805 EQEDGGTLV

-832 RLIGAIIVGTGL
+832 RLIGAVIVGTGL

-852 ILKQFYDKQGLS
+852 ILKQYYDKQGLS

-907 DALYPREWKERIV
+907 NALYPREWKNRIV
-920 GDVSQLEKEI
+920 GNVETVDAEI
-930 LHFWEES
+930 CKFWENTKDVLEIKKNPSG

>member
-1 MQELH
+1 MQEMH
-6 ISVRNLVEFILRG
+6 TSVRNLVEFILRG

-32 AMLEGGK
+32 AMMEGSK

-50 NYQAEVQL
+50 DYQAEVPL
-58 ALTIDAE
+58 ALTIEAE
-65 EYRLVVEGRA
+65 EYMLVIEGRA
-75 DGIVYGMFPTTTT
+75 DGIAYGEFPNQNSEKEAYT
-88 QDTDTIQISF
+88 QDTF
-98 DPEKEGTHSNESGL
+98 L
-112 DSEDINSE
+112 DRT
-120 CFNSEDFGSEELE
+120 GKSEEM
-133 QVSWSANE
+133 V
-141 SENFTQPEEMIYID
+141 YID
-155 EIKGMYRNVK
+155 EIKGVYRNVA
-165 TMEAPIY
+165 TMEAPVY

-184 YALQNHLDKIGV
+184 YALQNHLDQIGV

-202 LDTEDIK
+202 LDTEDVK
-209 YFQEVFLWDELS
+209 LFQEVFAWDALA
-221 DWFGNLIGEYRKWA
+221 DWFGNLIAEYRKWA

-243 KRQASIQNLE
+243 KRQESIQNLE
-253 FPYPYREGQKK
+253 FPYPYREGQRK
-264 LVGDVYRTIS
+264 LVGDVYRTIR
-274 RGKNLFIQAPT
+274 RGKNLFLQAPT

-350 GRMAKFTEENE
+350 GNTAIE
-361 QMTLPGFTQESDK
+361 QEAADQDNPYPD
-374 TIDENQETLF
+374 
-384 PEFPQ
+384 FPQ
-389 VKLECNP
+389 IKLECNP

-401 ALGHYDRVND
+401 AKGHFDRVND
-411 AVYELLQ
+411 AVFELLQ
-418 ESDLF
+418 ASDLF

-428 IAQARKHRVCPFEL
+428 LAQARKHRVCPFEL

-466 LKRFFQETPKEKY
+466 LKRFFQDSSKEKY

-495 MYSAQLYKEDIL
+495 MYSATLYKEDIL

-513 KLHNHAIARTLDKC
+513 KPHNQAIARTLDKC

-538 ETYSVCESVGV
+538 ENYSVCESVGV
-549 LTFHLMR
+549 LTFYLMR
-556 LLSQME
+556 LVSQME

-570 FPDKKTVM
+570 FPDKKTVL

-594 DENYVIYNELQED
+594 DENYVIYDEMQED

-662 STFDEKQRLLAFGRD
+662 STFDETQRLLAFGRD
-677 VSTKYTRRGPVEY
+677 VSTKYTRRGPAEY
-690 AKIAQYIRAAI
+690 EKIARYIRAAI
-701 QGKEGN
+701 RSKKGN

-720 VCEVFVSAE
+720 VYDVFVRVERESDTR
-729 LENGKWDEV
+729 NGVAVSDEQ
-738 LLNEESLICEQDSEG
+738 NIAEESLEES
-753 RMNAE
+753 
-758 MQAFHLDEIVEDN
+758 
-771 IGRSAVIDKQT
+771 
-782 TLTITMQ
+782 LTIIMQ
-789 RSNMNEA
+789 HSNMNEA
-796 EREEFLQSF
+796 EREEFLQAF
-805 EREDNGTLV
+805 EQEDGGTLV

-832 RLIGAIIVGTGL
+832 RLIGAVIVGTGL

-852 ILKQFYDKQGLS
+852 ILKQYYDKQGLS

-907 DALYPREWKERIV
+907 NALYPREWKNRIV
-920 GDVSQLEKEI
+920 GNVETVDAEI
-930 LHFWEES
+930 CKFWENTKDVLEIKKNPSG

>member
-6 ISVRNLVEFILRG
+6 TSVRNLVEFILRG

-32 AMLEGGK
+32 AMMEGSK

-50 NYQAEVQL
+50 DYQAEVPL
-58 ALTIDAE
+58 ALTIEAE
-65 EYRLVVEGRA
+65 EYMLVIEGRA
-75 DGIVYGMFPTTTT
+75 DGIAYGEFPNQNSEKEAYT
-88 QDTDTIQISF
+88 QDTF
-98 DPEKEGTHSNESGL
+98 L
-112 DSEDINSE
+112 DRT
-120 CFNSEDFGSEELE
+120 GKSEEM
-133 QVSWSANE
+133 V
-141 SENFTQPEEMIYID
+141 YID
-155 EIKGMYRNVK
+155 EIKGVYRNVA
-165 TMEAPIY
+165 TMEAPVY

-184 YALQNHLDKIGV
+184 YALQNHLDQIGV

-202 LDTEDIK
+202 LDTEDVK
-209 YFQEVFLWDELS
+209 LFQEVFAWDALA
-221 DWFGNLIGEYRKWA
+221 DWFGNLIAEYRKWA

-243 KRQASIQNLE
+243 KRQESIQNLE
-253 FPYPYREGQKK
+253 FPYPYREGQRK
-264 LVGDVYRTIS
+264 LVGDVYRTIR
-274 RGKNLFIQAPT
+274 RGKNLFLQAPT

-350 GRMAKFTEENE
+350 GNTAIE
-361 QMTLPGFTQESDK
+361 QEAADQDNPYPD
-374 TIDENQETLF
+374 
-384 PEFPQ
+384 FPQ
-389 VKLECNP
+389 IKLECNP

-401 ALGHYDRVND
+401 AKGHFDRVND
-411 AVYELLQ
+411 AVFELLQ
-418 ESDLF
+418 ASDLF

-428 IAQARKHRVCPFEL
+428 LAQARKHRVCPFEL

-466 LKRFFQETPKEKY
+466 LKRFFQDSSKEKY

-495 MYSAQLYKEDIL
+495 MYSATLYKEDIL

-513 KLHNHAIARTLDKC
+513 KPHNQAIARTLDKC

-538 ETYSVCESVGV
+538 ENYSVCESVGV
-549 LTFHLMR
+549 LTFYLMR
-556 LLSQME
+556 LVSQME

-570 FPDKKTVM
+570 FPDKKTVL

-594 DENYVIYNELQED
+594 DENYVIYDEMQED

-662 STFDEKQRLLAFGRD
+662 STFDETQRLLAFGRD
-677 VSTKYTRRGPVEY
+677 VSTKYTRRGPAEY
-690 AKIAQYIRAAI
+690 EKIARYIRAAI
-701 QGKEGN
+701 RSKKGN

-720 VCEVFVSAE
+720 VYDVFVRVERESDTR
-729 LENGKWDEV
+729 NGVAVSDEP
-738 LLNEESLICEQDSEG
+738 NIAEESLEES
-753 RMNAE
+753 
-758 MQAFHLDEIVEDN
+758 
-771 IGRSAVIDKQT
+771 
-782 TLTITMQ
+782 LTIIMQ
-789 RSNMNEA
+789 HSNMNEA
-796 EREEFLQSF
+796 EREEFLQAF
-805 EREDNGTLV
+805 EQEDGGTLV

-832 RLIGAIIVGTGL
+832 RLIGAVIVGTGL

-852 ILKQFYDKQGLS
+852 ILKQYYDKQGLS

-907 DALYPREWKERIV
+907 NALYPREWKNRIV
-920 GDVSQLEKEI
+920 GNVETVDAEI
-930 LHFWEES
+930 CKFWENAKDVLEIKKNPSG

>member
-6 ISVRNLVEFILRG
+6 TSVRNLVEFILRG

-32 AMLEGGK
+32 AMMEGSK

-50 NYQAEVQL
+50 NYQAEVPL
-58 ALTIDAE
+58 ALTIEAE
-65 EYRLVVEGRA
+65 EYMLVIEGRA
-75 DGIVYGMFPTTTT
+75 DGIAYGDFPNQNSEKEAYT
-88 QDTDTIQISF
+88 QDTF
-98 DPEKEGTHSNESGL
+98 L
-112 DSEDINSE
+112 DRT
-120 CFNSEDFGSEELE
+120 GKSEEM
-133 QVSWSANE
+133 V
-141 SENFTQPEEMIYID
+141 YID
-155 EIKGMYRNVK
+155 EIKGVYRNVA
-165 TMEAPIY
+165 TMEAPVY

-184 YALQNHLDKIGV
+184 YALQNHLDQIGV

-202 LDTEDIK
+202 LDTEDVK
-209 YFQEVFLWDELS
+209 LFQEVFAWDALA
-221 DWFGNLIGEYRKWA
+221 DWFGNLIAEYRKWA

-243 KRQASIQNLE
+243 KRQESIQNLE
-253 FPYPYREGQKK
+253 FPYPYREGQRK
-264 LVGDVYRTIS
+264 LVGDVYRTIR

-350 GRMAKFTEENE
+350 GNTAIE
-361 QMTLPGFTQESDK
+361 QEAADQDNPYPD
-374 TIDENQETLF
+374 
-384 PEFPQ
+384 FPQ
-389 VKLECNP
+389 IKLECNP

-401 ALGHYDRVND
+401 AKGHFDRVND
-411 AVYELLQ
+411 AVFELLQ
-418 ESDLF
+418 ASDLF

-428 IAQARKHRVCPFEL
+428 LAQARKHRVCPFEL

-466 LKRFFQETPKEKY
+466 LKRFFQDSSKEKY

-495 MYSAQLYKEDIL
+495 MYSATLYKEDIL

-513 KLHNHAIARTLDKC
+513 KPHNQAIARTLDKC

-538 ETYSVCESVGV
+538 ENYSVCESVGV
-549 LTFHLMR
+549 LTFYLMR
-556 LLSQME
+556 LVSQME

-570 FPDKKTVM
+570 FPDKKTVL

-594 DENYVIYNELQED
+594 DENYVIYDEMQED

-627 DKSVSTIFFSATL
+627 DQSVSTIFFSATL

-662 STFDEKQRLLAFGRD
+662 STFDETQRLLALGRD
-677 VSTKYTRRGPVEY
+677 VSTKYTRRGPAEY
-690 AKIAQYIRAAI
+690 EKIARYIRAAI
-701 QGKEGN
+701 RSKKGN

-720 VCEVFVSAE
+720 VYDVFVRVERESDTRSGVAVS
-729 LENGKWDEV
+729 DEP
-738 LLNEESLICEQDSEG
+738 NIAEESLEES
-753 RMNAE
+753 
-758 MQAFHLDEIVEDN
+758 
-771 IGRSAVIDKQT
+771 
-782 TLTITMQ
+782 LTIIMQ
-789 RSNMNEA
+789 HSNMNEA
-796 EREEFLQSF
+796 EREEFLQAF
-805 EREDNGTLV
+805 EQEDGGTLV

-832 RLIGAIIVGTGL
+832 RLIGAVIVGTGL

-852 ILKQFYDKQGLS
+852 ILKQYYDKQGLS

-907 DALYPREWKERIV
+907 NALYPREWKNRIV
-920 GDVSQLEKEI
+920 GNVETVDAEI
-930 LHFWEES
+930 CKFWETTKDVLEMKKNPSG

>member
-6 ISVRNLVEFILRG
+6 TSVRNLVEFILRG

-32 AMLEGGK
+32 AMMEGSK

-50 NYQAEVQL
+50 DYQAEVPL
-58 ALTIDAE
+58 ALTIEAE
-65 EYRLVVEGRA
+65 EYMLVIEGRA
-75 DGIVYGMFPTTTT
+75 DGIAYGEFPNQNSEKEAYT
-88 QDTDTIQISF
+88 QDTF
-98 DPEKEGTHSNESGL
+98 L
-112 DSEDINSE
+112 DRT
-120 CFNSEDFGSEELE
+120 GKSEEM
-133 QVSWSANE
+133 V
-141 SENFTQPEEMIYID
+141 YID
-155 EIKGMYRNVK
+155 EIKGVYRNVA
-165 TMEAPIY
+165 TMEAPVY

-184 YALQNHLDKIGV
+184 YALQNHLDQIGV

-202 LDTEDIK
+202 LDTEDVK
-209 YFQEVFLWDELS
+209 LFQEVFAWDALA
-221 DWFGNLIGEYRKWA
+221 DWFGNLIAEYRKWA

-243 KRQASIQNLE
+243 KRQESIQNLE
-253 FPYPYREGQKK
+253 FPYPYREGQRK
-264 LVGDVYRTIS
+264 LVGDVYRTIR
-274 RGKNLFIQAPT
+274 RGKNLFLQAPT

-350 GRMAKFTEENE
+350 GNTAIE
-361 QMTLPGFTQESDK
+361 QEAADQDNPYPD
-374 TIDENQETLF
+374 
-384 PEFPQ
+384 FPQ
-389 VKLECNP
+389 IKLECNP

-401 ALGHYDRVND
+401 AKGHFDRVND
-411 AVYELLQ
+411 AVFELLQ
-418 ESDLF
+418 ASDLF

-428 IAQARKHRVCPFEL
+428 LAQARKHRVCPFEL

-466 LKRFFQETPKEKY
+466 LKRFFQDSSKEKY

-495 MYSAQLYKEDIL
+495 MYSATLYKEDIL
-507 AVKKIM
+507 AVKKMM
-513 KLHNHAIARTLDKC
+513 KPHNQAIARTLDKC

-538 ETYSVCESVGV
+538 ENYSVCESVGV
-549 LTFHLMR
+549 LTFYLMR
-556 LLSQME
+556 LVSQME

-570 FPDKKTVM
+570 FPDKKTVL

-594 DENYVIYNELQED
+594 DENYVIYDEMQED

-662 STFDEKQRLLAFGRD
+662 STFDETQRLLAFGRD
-677 VSTKYTRRGPVEY
+677 VSTKYTRRGPAEY
-690 AKIAQYIRAAI
+690 EKIARYIRAAI
-701 QGKEGN
+701 RSKKGN

-720 VCEVFVSAE
+720 VYDVFVRVERESDTR
-729 LENGKWDEV
+729 NGVAVSDEQ
-738 LLNEESLICEQDSEG
+738 NIAEESLEES
-753 RMNAE
+753 
-758 MQAFHLDEIVEDN
+758 
-771 IGRSAVIDKQT
+771 
-782 TLTITMQ
+782 LTIIMQ
-789 RSNMNEA
+789 HSNMNEA
-796 EREEFLQSF
+796 EREEFLQAF
-805 EREDNGTLV
+805 EQEDGGTLV

-832 RLIGAIIVGTGL
+832 RLIGAVIVGTGL

-852 ILKQFYDKQGLS
+852 ILKQYYDKQGLS

-907 DALYPREWKERIV
+907 NALYPREWKNRIV
-920 GDVSQLEKEI
+920 GNVETVDAEI
-930 LHFWEES
+930 CKFWENTKDVLEIKKNPSG

>member
-6 ISVRNLVEFILRG
+6 TSVRNLVEFILRG

-32 AMLEGGK
+32 AMMEGSK

-50 NYQAEVQL
+50 DYQAEVPL
-58 ALTIDAE
+58 ALTIEAE
-65 EYRLVVEGRA
+65 EYMLVIEGRA
-75 DGIVYGMFPTTTT
+75 DGIAYGEFPNQNSEREAYT
-88 QDTDTIQISF
+88 QDTF
-98 DPEKEGTHSNESGL
+98 L
-112 DSEDINSE
+112 DRT
-120 CFNSEDFGSEELE
+120 GKSEEM
-133 QVSWSANE
+133 V
-141 SENFTQPEEMIYID
+141 YID
-155 EIKGMYRNVK
+155 EIKGVYRNVA
-165 TMEAPIY
+165 TMEAPVY

-184 YALQNHLDKIGV
+184 YALQNHLDQIGV

-202 LDTEDIK
+202 LDTEDVK
-209 YFQEVFLWDELS
+209 LFQEVFAWDALA
-221 DWFGNLIGEYRKWA
+221 DWFGNLIAEYRKWA

-243 KRQASIQNLE
+243 KRQESIQNLE
-253 FPYPYREGQKK
+253 FPYPYREGQRK
-264 LVGDVYRTIS
+264 LVGDVYRTIR
-274 RGKNLFIQAPT
+274 RGKNLFLQAPT

-350 GRMAKFTEENE
+350 GNPAIE
-361 QMTLPGFTQESDK
+361 QEAADQDNPYPD
-374 TIDENQETLF
+374 
-384 PEFPQ
+384 FPQ
-389 VKLECNP
+389 IKLECNP

-401 ALGHYDRVND
+401 AKGHFDRVND
-411 AVYELLQ
+411 AVFELLQ
-418 ESDLF
+418 ASDLF

-428 IAQARKHRVCPFEL
+428 LAQARKHRVCPFEL

-466 LKRFFQETPKEKY
+466 LKRFFQDSSKEKY

-495 MYSAQLYKEDIL
+495 MYSATLYKEDIL
-507 AVKKIM
+507 AVKKMM
-513 KLHNHAIARTLDKC
+513 KPHNQAIARTLDKC

-538 ETYSVCESVGV
+538 ENYSVCESVGV
-549 LTFHLMR
+549 LTFYLMR
-556 LLSQME
+556 LVSQME

-570 FPDKKTVM
+570 FPDKKTVL

-594 DENYVIYNELQED
+594 DENYVIYDEMQED

-662 STFDEKQRLLAFGRD
+662 STFDETQRLLAFGRD
-677 VSTKYTRRGPVEY
+677 VSTKYTRRGPAEY
-690 AKIAQYIRAAI
+690 EKIARYIRAAI
-701 QGKEGN
+701 RSKKGN

-720 VCEVFVSAE
+720 VYDVFVRVERESDTR
-729 LENGKWDEV
+729 NGVAVSDEP
-738 LLNEESLICEQDSEG
+738 NIAEESLEES
-753 RMNAE
+753 
-758 MQAFHLDEIVEDN
+758 
-771 IGRSAVIDKQT
+771 
-782 TLTITMQ
+782 LTIIMQ
-789 RSNMNEA
+789 HSNMNEA
-796 EREEFLQSF
+796 EREEFLQAF
-805 EREDNGTLV
+805 EQEDSGTLV

-832 RLIGAIIVGTGL
+832 RLIGAVIVGTGL

-852 ILKQFYDKQGLS
+852 ILKQYYDKQGLS

-907 DALYPREWKERIV
+907 NALYPREWKNRIV
-920 GDVSQLEKEI
+920 GNVETVDAEI
-930 LHFWEES
+930 CKFWENTKDVLEIKKNPSG

>member
-6 ISVRNLVEFILRG
+6 TSVRNLVEFILRG

-32 AMLEGGK
+32 AMMEGSK

-50 NYQAEVQL
+50 NYQAEVPL
-58 ALTIDAE
+58 ALTIEAE
-65 EYRLVVEGRA
+65 EYMLVIEGRA
-75 DGIVYGMFPTTTT
+75 DGIAYGEFPNQNSEKEAYT
-88 QDTDTIQISF
+88 QDTF
-98 DPEKEGTHSNESGL
+98 L
-112 DSEDINSE
+112 DRT
-120 CFNSEDFGSEELE
+120 GKSEEM
-133 QVSWSANE
+133 V
-141 SENFTQPEEMIYID
+141 YID
-155 EIKGMYRNVK
+155 EIKGVYRNVA
-165 TMEAPIY
+165 TMEAPVY

-184 YALQNHLDKIGV
+184 YALQNHLDQIGV

-202 LDTEDIK
+202 LDTEDVK
-209 YFQEVFLWDELS
+209 LFQEVFAWDALA
-221 DWFGNLIGEYRKWA
+221 DWFGNLIAEYRKWA

-243 KRQASIQNLE
+243 KRQESIQNLE
-253 FPYPYREGQKK
+253 FPYPYREGQRK
-264 LVGDVYRTIS
+264 LVGDVYRTIR
-274 RGKNLFIQAPT
+274 RGKNLFLQAPT

-350 GRMAKFTEENE
+350 GNTAIE
-361 QMTLPGFTQESDK
+361 QEAADQDDPYPD
-374 TIDENQETLF
+374 
-384 PEFPQ
+384 FPQ
-389 VKLECNP
+389 IKLECNP

-401 ALGHYDRVND
+401 AKGHFDRVND
-411 AVYELLQ
+411 AVFELLQ
-418 ESDLF
+418 ASDLF

-428 IAQARKHRVCPFEL
+428 LAQARKHRVCPFEL

-466 LKRFFQETPKEKY
+466 LKRFFQDSSKEKY

-495 MYSAQLYKEDIL
+495 MYSATLYKEDIL

-513 KLHNHAIARTLDKC
+513 KPHNQAIARTLDKC

-538 ETYSVCESVGV
+538 ENYSVCESVGV
-549 LTFHLMR
+549 LTFYLMR
-556 LLSQME
+556 LVSQME

-570 FPDKKTVM
+570 FPDKKTVL

-594 DENYVIYNELQED
+594 DENYVIYDEMQED

-662 STFDEKQRLLAFGRD
+662 STFDETQRLLAFGRD
-677 VSTKYTRRGPVEY
+677 VSTKYTRRGPAEY
-690 AKIAQYIRAAI
+690 EKIARYIRAAI
-701 QGKEGN
+701 RSKKGN

-720 VCEVFVSAE
+720 VYDVFVRVERESDTR
-729 LENGKWDEV
+729 NGVAVSDEP
-738 LLNEESLICEQDSEG
+738 NIAEESLEES
-753 RMNAE
+753 
-758 MQAFHLDEIVEDN
+758 
-771 IGRSAVIDKQT
+771 
-782 TLTITMQ
+782 LTIIMQ
-789 RSNMNEA
+789 HSNMNEA
-796 EREEFLQSF
+796 EREEFLQAF
-805 EREDNGTLV
+805 EQEDGGTLV

-832 RLIGAIIVGTGL
+832 RLIGAVIVGTGL

-852 ILKQFYDKQGLS
+852 ILKQYYDKQGLS

-907 DALYPREWKERIV
+907 NALYPREWKNRIV
-920 GDVSQLEKEI
+920 GNVETVDAEI
-930 LHFWEES
+930 CKFWENTKDVLEIKKNPSG

>member
-6 ISVRNLVEFILRG
+6 TSVRNLVEFILRG

-32 AMLEGGK
+32 AMMEGSK

-50 NYQAEVQL
+50 NYQAEVPL
-58 ALTIDAE
+58 ALTIEAE
-65 EYRLVVEGRA
+65 EYMLVIEGRA
-75 DGIVYGMFPTTTT
+75 DGIAYGEFPNQNSEKEAYT
-88 QDTDTIQISF
+88 QDTF
-98 DPEKEGTHSNESGL
+98 L
-112 DSEDINSE
+112 DRT
-120 CFNSEDFGSEELE
+120 GKSEEM
-133 QVSWSANE
+133 V
-141 SENFTQPEEMIYID
+141 YID
-155 EIKGMYRNVK
+155 EIKGVYRNVA
-165 TMEAPIY
+165 TMEAPVY

-184 YALQNHLDKIGV
+184 YALQNHLDQIGV

-202 LDTEDIK
+202 LDTEDVK
-209 YFQEVFLWDELS
+209 LFQEVFAWDALA
-221 DWFGNLIGEYRKWA
+221 DWFGNLIAEYRKWA

-243 KRQASIQNLE
+243 KRQESIQNLE
-253 FPYPYREGQKK
+253 FPYPYREGQRK
-264 LVGDVYRTIS
+264 LVGDVYRTIR
-274 RGKNLFIQAPT
+274 RGKNLFLQAPT

-350 GRMAKFTEENE
+350 GNTAIE
-361 QMTLPGFTQESDK
+361 QEAADQDNPYPD
-374 TIDENQETLF
+374 
-384 PEFPQ
+384 FPQ
-389 VKLECNP
+389 IKLECNP

-401 ALGHYDRVND
+401 AKGHFDRVND
-411 AVYELLQ
+411 AVFELLQ
-418 ESDLF
+418 ASDLF

-428 IAQARKHRVCPFEL
+428 LAQARKHRVCPFEL

-466 LKRFFQETPKEKY
+466 LKRFFQDSSKEKY

-495 MYSAQLYKEDIL
+495 MYSATLYKEDIL

-513 KLHNHAIARTLDKC
+513 KPHNQAIARTLDKC

-538 ETYSVCESVGV
+538 ENYSVCESVGV
-549 LTFHLMR
+549 LTFYLMR
-556 LLSQME
+556 LVSQME

-570 FPDKKTVM
+570 FPDKKTVL

-594 DENYVIYNELQED
+594 DENYVIYDEMQED

-662 STFDEKQRLLAFGRD
+662 STFDETQRLLAFGRD
-677 VSTKYTRRGPVEY
+677 VSTKYTRRGPAEY
-690 AKIAQYIRAAI
+690 EKIARYIRAAI
-701 QGKEGN
+701 RSKKGN

-720 VCEVFVSAE
+720 VYDVFVRVE
-729 LENGKWDEV
+729 RECDTRNGVAVSDEP
-738 LLNEESLICEQDSEG
+738 NIAEESLEES
-753 RMNAE
+753 
-758 MQAFHLDEIVEDN
+758 
-771 IGRSAVIDKQT
+771 
-782 TLTITMQ
+782 LTIIMQ
-789 RSNMNEA
+789 HSNMNEA
-796 EREEFLQSF
+796 EREEFLQAF
-805 EREDNGTLV
+805 EQEDGGTLV

-832 RLIGAIIVGTGL
+832 RLIGAVIVGTGL

-852 ILKQFYDKQGLS
+852 ILKQYYDKQGLS

-907 DALYPREWKERIV
+907 NALYPREWKNRIV
-920 GDVSQLEKEI
+920 GNVETIDAEI
-930 LHFWEES
+930 CKFWENAKDVLEIKKNPSG

>member
-6 ISVRNLVEFILRG
+6 TSVRNLVEFILRG

-32 AMLEGGK
+32 AMMEGSK

-50 NYQAEVQL
+50 DYQAEVPL
-58 ALTIDAE
+58 ALTIEAE
-65 EYRLVVEGRA
+65 EYMLVIEGRA
-75 DGIVYGMFPTTTT
+75 DGIAYGEFPNQNSEKEAYT
-88 QDTDTIQISF
+88 QDTF
-98 DPEKEGTHSNESGL
+98 L
-112 DSEDINSE
+112 DRT
-120 CFNSEDFGSEELE
+120 GKSEEM
-133 QVSWSANE
+133 V
-141 SENFTQPEEMIYID
+141 YID
-155 EIKGMYRNVK
+155 EIKGVYRNVA
-165 TMEAPIY
+165 TMEAPVY

-184 YALQNHLDKIGV
+184 YALQNHLDQIGV

-202 LDTEDIK
+202 LDTEDVK
-209 YFQEVFLWDELS
+209 LFQEVFAWDALA
-221 DWFGNLIGEYRKWA
+221 DWFGNLIAEYRKWA

-243 KRQASIQNLE
+243 KRQESIQNLE
-253 FPYPYREGQKK
+253 FPYPYREGQRK
-264 LVGDVYRTIS
+264 LVGDVYRTIR
-274 RGKNLFIQAPT
+274 RGKNLFLQAPT

-350 GRMAKFTEENE
+350 GNTAIE
-361 QMTLPGFTQESDK
+361 QEAADQDNPYPD
-374 TIDENQETLF
+374 
-384 PEFPQ
+384 FPQ
-389 VKLECNP
+389 IKLECNP

-401 ALGHYDRVND
+401 AKGHFDRVND
-411 AVYELLQ
+411 AVFELLQ
-418 ESDLF
+418 ASDLF

-428 IAQARKHRVCPFEL
+428 LAQARKHRVCPFEL

-466 LKRFFQETPKEKY
+466 LKRFFQDSSKEKY

-495 MYSAQLYKEDIL
+495 MYSATLYKEDIL

-513 KLHNHAIARTLDKC
+513 KPHNQAIARTLDKC

-538 ETYSVCESVGV
+538 ENYSVCESVGV
-549 LTFHLMR
+549 LTFYLMR
-556 LLSQME
+556 LVSQME

-570 FPDKKTVM
+570 FPDKKTVL
-578 DFYFELRN
+578 DFYFGLRN

-594 DENYVIYNELQED
+594 DENYVIYDEMQED

-662 STFDEKQRLLAFGRD
+662 STFDETQRLLAFGRD
-677 VSTKYTRRGPVEY
+677 VSTKYTRRGPAEY
-690 AKIAQYIRAAI
+690 EKIARYIRAAI
-701 QGKEGN
+701 RSKKGN

-720 VCEVFVSAE
+720 VYDVFVRVERESDTR
-729 LENGKWDEV
+729 NGVAVSDEQ
-738 LLNEESLICEQDSEG
+738 NIAEESLEES
-753 RMNAE
+753 
-758 MQAFHLDEIVEDN
+758 
-771 IGRSAVIDKQT
+771 
-782 TLTITMQ
+782 LTIIMQ
-789 RSNMNEA
+789 HSNMNEA
-796 EREEFLQSF
+796 EREEFLQAF
-805 EREDNGTLV
+805 EQEDGGTLV

-832 RLIGAIIVGTGL
+832 RLIGAVIVGTGL

-852 ILKQFYDKQGLS
+852 ILKQYYDKQGLS

-907 DALYPREWKERIV
+907 NALYPREWKNRIV
-920 GDVSQLEKEI
+920 GNVETVDAEI
-930 LHFWEES
+930 CKFWENTKDVLEIKKNPSC

>member
-6 ISVRNLVEFILRG
+6 TSVRNLVEFILRG

-32 AMLEGGK
+32 AMMEGSK

-50 NYQAEVQL
+50 DYQAEVPL
-58 ALTIDAE
+58 ALTIEAE
-65 EYRLVVEGRA
+65 EYMLVIEGRA
-75 DGIVYGMFPTTTT
+75 DGIAYGEFPNQNSEKEAYT
-88 QDTDTIQISF
+88 QDTF
-98 DPEKEGTHSNESGL
+98 L
-112 DSEDINSE
+112 DRT
-120 CFNSEDFGSEELE
+120 GKSEEM
-133 QVSWSANE
+133 V
-141 SENFTQPEEMIYID
+141 YID
-155 EIKGMYRNVK
+155 EIKGVYRNVA
-165 TMEAPIY
+165 TMEAPVY

-184 YALQNHLDKIGV
+184 YALQNHLDQIGV

-202 LDTEDIK
+202 LDTEDVK
-209 YFQEVFLWDELS
+209 LFQEVFAWDALA
-221 DWFGNLIGEYRKWA
+221 DWFGNLIAEYRKWA

-243 KRQASIQNLE
+243 KRQESIQNLE
-253 FPYPYREGQKK
+253 FPYPYREGQRK
-264 LVGDVYRTIS
+264 LVGDVYRTIR
-274 RGKNLFIQAPT
+274 RGKNLFLQAPT

-350 GRMAKFTEENE
+350 GNTAIE
-361 QMTLPGFTQESDK
+361 QEAADQDNPYPDFLQ
-374 TIDENQETLF
+374 I
-384 PEFPQ
+384 
-389 VKLECNP
+389 KLECNP

-401 ALGHYDRVND
+401 AKGHFDRVND
-411 AVYELLQ
+411 AVFELLQ
-418 ESDLF
+418 ASDLF

-428 IAQARKHRVCPFEL
+428 LAQARKHRVCPFEL

-466 LKRFFQETPKEKY
+466 LKRFFQDSSKEKY

-495 MYSAQLYKEDIL
+495 MYSATLYKEDIL

-513 KLHNHAIARTLDKC
+513 KPHNQAIARTLDKC

-538 ETYSVCESVGV
+538 ENYSVCESVGV
-549 LTFHLMR
+549 LTFYLMR
-556 LLSQME
+556 LVSQME

-570 FPDKKTVM
+570 FPDKKTVL

-594 DENYVIYNELQED
+594 DENYVIYDEMQED

-662 STFDEKQRLLAFGRD
+662 STFDETQRLLAFGRD
-677 VSTKYTRRGPVEY
+677 VSTKYTRRGPAEY
-690 AKIAQYIRAAI
+690 EKIARYIRAAI
-701 QGKEGN
+701 RSKKGN

-720 VCEVFVSAE
+720 VYDVFVRVERESDTR
-729 LENGKWDEV
+729 NGVAVSDEQ
-738 LLNEESLICEQDSEG
+738 NIAEESLEES
-753 RMNAE
+753 
-758 MQAFHLDEIVEDN
+758 
-771 IGRSAVIDKQT
+771 
-782 TLTITMQ
+782 LTIIMQ
-789 RSNMNEA
+789 HSNMNEA
-796 EREEFLQSF
+796 EREEFLQAF
-805 EREDNGTLV
+805 EQEDGGTLV

-832 RLIGAIIVGTGL
+832 RLIGAVIVGTGL

-852 ILKQFYDKQGLS
+852 ILKQYYDKQGLS

-907 DALYPREWKERIV
+907 NALYPREWKNRIV
-920 GDVSQLEKEI
+920 GNVETVDAEI
-930 LHFWEES
+930 CKFWENTKDVLEIKKNPSG

>member
-6 ISVRNLVEFILRG
+6 TSVRNLVEFILHG

-32 AMLEGGK
+32 AMMEGSK

-50 NYQAEVQL
+50 DYQAEVPL
-58 ALTIDAE
+58 ALTIEAE
-65 EYRLVVEGRA
+65 EYMLVIEGRA
-75 DGIVYGMFPTTTT
+75 DGIAYGEFPNQNSEKEAYT
-88 QDTDTIQISF
+88 QDTF
-98 DPEKEGTHSNESGL
+98 L
-112 DSEDINSE
+112 DRT
-120 CFNSEDFGSEELE
+120 GKSEEM
-133 QVSWSANE
+133 V
-141 SENFTQPEEMIYID
+141 YID
-155 EIKGMYRNVK
+155 EIKGVYRNVA
-165 TMEAPIY
+165 TMEAPVY

-184 YALQNHLDKIGV
+184 YALQNHLDQIGV

-202 LDTEDIK
+202 LDTEDVK
-209 YFQEVFLWDELS
+209 LFQEVFAWDALA
-221 DWFGNLIGEYRKWA
+221 DWFGNLIAEYRKWA

-243 KRQASIQNLE
+243 KRQESIQNLE
-253 FPYPYREGQKK
+253 FPYPYREGQRK
-264 LVGDVYRTIS
+264 LVGDVYRTIR
-274 RGKNLFIQAPT
+274 RGKNLFLQAPT

-350 GRMAKFTEENE
+350 GNTAIE
-361 QMTLPGFTQESDK
+361 QEAADQDHPYPD
-374 TIDENQETLF
+374 
-384 PEFPQ
+384 FPQ
-389 VKLECNP
+389 IKLECNP

-401 ALGHYDRVND
+401 AKGHFDRVND
-411 AVYELLQ
+411 AVFELLQ
-418 ESDLF
+418 ASDLF

-428 IAQARKHRVCPFEL
+428 LAQARKHRVCPFEL

-466 LKRFFQETPKEKY
+466 LKRFFQDSSKEKY

-495 MYSAQLYKEDIL
+495 MYSATLYKEDIL

-513 KLHNHAIARTLDKC
+513 KPHNQAIARTLDKC

-538 ETYSVCESVGV
+538 ENYSVCESVGV
-549 LTFHLMR
+549 LTFYLMR
-556 LLSQME
+556 LVSQME

-570 FPDKKTVM
+570 FPDKKTVL

-594 DENYVIYNELQED
+594 DENYVIYDEMQED

-662 STFDEKQRLLAFGRD
+662 STFDETQRLLAFGRD
-677 VSTKYTRRGPVEY
+677 VSTKYTRRGPAEY
-690 AKIAQYIRAAI
+690 EKIARYIRAAI
-701 QGKEGN
+701 RSKKGN

-720 VCEVFVSAE
+720 VYDVFVRVERESDTR
-729 LENGKWDEV
+729 NGVAVSDEP
-738 LLNEESLICEQDSEG
+738 NIAEESLEES
-753 RMNAE
+753 
-758 MQAFHLDEIVEDN
+758 
-771 IGRSAVIDKQT
+771 
-782 TLTITMQ
+782 LTIIMQ
-789 RSNMNEA
+789 HSNMNEA
-796 EREEFLQSF
+796 EREEFLQAF
-805 EREDNGTLV
+805 EQEDGGTLV

-832 RLIGAIIVGTGL
+832 RLIGAVIVGTGL

-852 ILKQFYDKQGLS
+852 ILKQYYDKQGLS

-907 DALYPREWKERIV
+907 NALYPREWKNRIV
-920 GDVSQLEKEI
+920 GNVETVDAEICKFWKNTKDVLERKKNP
-930 LHFWEES
+930 SG

>member
-1 MQELH
+1 
-6 ISVRNLVEFILRG
+6 
-19 GDIDN
+19 
-24 RSGRMITD
+24 MITD
-32 AMLEGGK
+32 AMMEGSK

-50 NYQAEVQL
+50 DYQAEVPL
-58 ALTIDAE
+58 ALTIEAE
-65 EYRLVVEGRA
+65 EYMLVIEGRA
-75 DGIVYGMFPTTTT
+75 DGIAYGEFPNQNSEKEAYT
-88 QDTDTIQISF
+88 QDTF
-98 DPEKEGTHSNESGL
+98 L
-112 DSEDINSE
+112 DRT
-120 CFNSEDFGSEELE
+120 GKSEEM
-133 QVSWSANE
+133 V
-141 SENFTQPEEMIYID
+141 YID
-155 EIKGMYRNVK
+155 EIKGVYRNVA
-165 TMEAPIY
+165 TMEAPVY

-184 YALQNHLDKIGV
+184 YALQNHLDQIGV

-202 LDTEDIK
+202 LDTEDVK
-209 YFQEVFLWDELS
+209 LFQEVFAWDALA
-221 DWFGNLIGEYRKWA
+221 DWFGNLIAEYRKWA

-243 KRQASIQNLE
+243 KRQESIQNLE
-253 FPYPYREGQKK
+253 FPYPYREGQRK
-264 LVGDVYRTIS
+264 LVGDVYRTIR
-274 RGKNLFIQAPT
+274 RGKNLFLQAPT

-350 GRMAKFTEENE
+350 GNTAIE
-361 QMTLPGFTQESDK
+361 QEAADQDNPYPD
-374 TIDENQETLF
+374 
-384 PEFPQ
+384 FPQ
-389 VKLECNP
+389 IKLECNP

-401 ALGHYDRVND
+401 AKGHFDRVND
-411 AVYELLQ
+411 AVFELLQ
-418 ESDLF
+418 TSDLF

-428 IAQARKHRVCPFEL
+428 LAQARKHRVCPFEL

-466 LKRFFQETPKEKY
+466 LKRFFQDSSKEKY

-495 MYSAQLYKEDIL
+495 MYSATLYKEDIL

-513 KLHNHAIARTLDKC
+513 KPHNQAIARTLDKC

-538 ETYSVCESVGV
+538 ENYSVCESVGV
-549 LTFHLMR
+549 LTFYLMR
-556 LLSQME
+556 LVSQME

-570 FPDKKTVM
+570 FPDKKTVL

-594 DENYVIYNELQED
+594 DENYVIYDEMQED

-662 STFDEKQRLLAFGRD
+662 STFDETQRLLAFGRD
-677 VSTKYTRRGPVEY
+677 VSTKYTRRGPAEY
-690 AKIAQYIRAAI
+690 EKIARYIRAAI
-701 QGKEGN
+701 RSKKGN

-720 VCEVFVSAE
+720 VYDVFVRVE
-729 LENGKWDEV
+729 RECDTRNGVAVSDEP
-738 LLNEESLICEQDSEG
+738 NIAEESLEES
-753 RMNAE
+753 
-758 MQAFHLDEIVEDN
+758 
-771 IGRSAVIDKQT
+771 
-782 TLTITMQ
+782 LTIIMQ
-789 RSNMNEA
+789 HSNMNEA
-796 EREEFLQSF
+796 EREEFLQAF
-805 EREDNGTLV
+805 EQEDGGTLV

-832 RLIGAIIVGTGL
+832 RLIGAVIVGTGL

-852 ILKQFYDKQGLS
+852 ILKQYYDKQGLS

-907 DALYPREWKERIV
+907 NALYPREWKNRIV
-920 GDVSQLEKEI
+920 GNVETVDAEI
-930 LHFWEES
+930 CKFWENTKDVLEIKKNPSG

>member
-6 ISVRNLVEFILRG
+6 TSVRNLVEFILRG

-32 AMLEGGK
+32 AMMEGSK

-50 NYQAEVQL
+50 NYQAEVPL
-58 ALTIDAE
+58 ALTIEAE
-65 EYRLVVEGRA
+65 EYMLVIEGRA
-75 DGIVYGMFPTTTT
+75 DGIAYGEFPNQNSEKEAYT
-88 QDTDTIQISF
+88 QDTF
-98 DPEKEGTHSNESGL
+98 L
-112 DSEDINSE
+112 DRT
-120 CFNSEDFGSEELE
+120 GKSEEM
-133 QVSWSANE
+133 V
-141 SENFTQPEEMIYID
+141 YID
-155 EIKGMYRNVK
+155 EIKGVYRNVA
-165 TMEAPIY
+165 TMEAPVY

-184 YALQNHLDKIGV
+184 YALQNHLDQIGV

-202 LDTEDIK
+202 LDTEDVK
-209 YFQEVFLWDELS
+209 LFLEVFAWDALA
-221 DWFGNLIGEYRKWA
+221 DWFGNLIAEYRKWA

-243 KRQASIQNLE
+243 KRQESIQNLE
-253 FPYPYREGQKK
+253 FPYPYREGQRK
-264 LVGDVYRTIS
+264 LVGDVYRTIR

-350 GRMAKFTEENE
+350 GNTAIE
-361 QMTLPGFTQESDK
+361 QEAADQDDPYPD
-374 TIDENQETLF
+374 
-384 PEFPQ
+384 FPQ
-389 VKLECNP
+389 IKLECNP

-401 ALGHYDRVND
+401 AKGHFDRVND
-411 AVYELLQ
+411 AVFELLQ
-418 ESDLF
+418 ASDLF

-428 IAQARKHRVCPFEL
+428 LAQARKHRVCPFEL

-466 LKRFFQETPKEKY
+466 LKRFFQDSSKEKY

-495 MYSAQLYKEDIL
+495 MYSATLYKEDIL

-513 KLHNHAIARTLDKC
+513 KPHNQAIARTLDKC

-538 ETYSVCESVGV
+538 ENYSVCESVGV
-549 LTFHLMR
+549 LTFYLMR
-556 LLSQME
+556 LVSQME

-570 FPDKKTVM
+570 FPDKKTVL

-594 DENYVIYNELQED
+594 DENYVIYDEMQED

-662 STFDEKQRLLAFGRD
+662 STFDETQRLLAFGRD
-677 VSTKYTRRGPVEY
+677 VSTKYTRRGPAEY
-690 AKIAQYIRAAI
+690 EKIARYIRAAI
-701 QGKEGN
+701 RSKKGN

-720 VCEVFVSAE
+720 VYDVFVRVERESDTR
-729 LENGKWDEV
+729 NGVAVSDEP
-738 LLNEESLICEQDSEG
+738 NIAEESLEES
-753 RMNAE
+753 
-758 MQAFHLDEIVEDN
+758 
-771 IGRSAVIDKQT
+771 
-782 TLTITMQ
+782 LTIIMQ
-789 RSNMNEA
+789 HSNMNEA
-796 EREEFLQSF
+796 EREEFLQAF
-805 EREDNGTLV
+805 EQEDSGTLV

-832 RLIGAIIVGTGL
+832 RLIGAVIVGTGL

-852 ILKQFYDKQGLS
+852 ILKQYYDKQGLS

-907 DALYPREWKERIV
+907 NALYPREWKNRIV
-920 GDVSQLEKEI
+920 GNVETVDAEI
-930 LHFWEES
+930 CKFWENTKDVLEIKKNPSG

>member
-6 ISVRNLVEFILRG
+6 TSVRNLVEFILRG

-32 AMLEGGK
+32 AMMEGSK

-50 NYQAEVQL
+50 GYQAEVPL
-58 ALTIDAE
+58 ALTIEAE
-65 EYRLVVEGRA
+65 EYMLVIEGRA
-75 DGIVYGMFPTTTT
+75 DGIAYGEFPNQNSEKEAYT
-88 QDTDTIQISF
+88 QDTFLD
-98 DPEKEGTHSNESGL
+98 GTGK
-112 DSEDINSE
+112 
-120 CFNSEDFGSEELE
+120 SEEM
-133 QVSWSANE
+133 V
-141 SENFTQPEEMIYID
+141 YID
-155 EIKGMYRNVK
+155 EIKGVYRNVA
-165 TMEAPIY
+165 TMEAPVY

-184 YALQNHLDKIGV
+184 YALQNHLDQIGV

-202 LDTEDIK
+202 LDTEDVK
-209 YFQEVFLWDELS
+209 LFQEVFAWDALA
-221 DWFGNLIGEYRKWA
+221 DWFGNLIAEYRKWA

-243 KRQASIQNLE
+243 KRQESIQNLE
-253 FPYPYREGQKK
+253 FPYPYREGQRK
-264 LVGDVYRTIS
+264 LVGDVYRTIR

-350 GRMAKFTEENE
+350 GNTAIE
-361 QMTLPGFTQESDK
+361 QEAADQDNPYPD
-374 TIDENQETLF
+374 
-384 PEFPQ
+384 FPQ
-389 VKLECNP
+389 IKLECNP

-401 ALGHYDRVND
+401 AKGHFDRVND
-411 AVYELLQ
+411 AVFELLQ
-418 ESDLF
+418 ASDLF

-428 IAQARKHRVCPFEL
+428 LAQARKHRVCPFEL

-466 LKRFFQETPKEKY
+466 LKRFFQDSSKEKY

-495 MYSAQLYKEDIL
+495 MYSATLYKEDIL

-513 KLHNHAIARTLDKC
+513 KPHNQAIARTLDKC

-538 ETYSVCESVGV
+538 ENYSVCESVGV
-549 LTFHLMR
+549 LTFYLMR
-556 LLSQME
+556 LVSQME

-570 FPDKKTVM
+570 FPDKKTVL

-594 DENYVIYNELQED
+594 DENYVIYDEMQED

-662 STFDEKQRLLAFGRD
+662 STFDETQRLLAFGRD
-677 VSTKYTRRGPVEY
+677 VSTKYTRRGPAEY
-690 AKIAQYIRAAI
+690 EKIARYIRAAI
-701 QGKEGN
+701 RSKKGN

-720 VCEVFVSAE
+720 VYDVFVCVERESDTRSGVAVS
-729 LENGKWDEV
+729 DEP
-738 LLNEESLICEQDSEG
+738 NIAEESLEES
-753 RMNAE
+753 
-758 MQAFHLDEIVEDN
+758 
-771 IGRSAVIDKQT
+771 
-782 TLTITMQ
+782 LTIIMQ
-789 RSNMNEA
+789 HSNMNEA
-796 EREEFLQSF
+796 EREEFLQAF
-805 EREDNGTLV
+805 EQEDGGTLV

-832 RLIGAIIVGTGL
+832 RLIGAVIVGTGL

-852 ILKQFYDKQGLS
+852 ILKQYYDKQGLS

-907 DALYPREWKERIV
+907 NALYPREWKNRIV
-920 GDVSQLEKEI
+920 GNVETVDAEI
-930 LHFWEES
+930 CKFWENTKDVLEIKKNPSG

>member
-6 ISVRNLVEFILRG
+6 TSVRNLVEFILRG

-32 AMLEGGK
+32 AMMEGSK

-50 NYQAEVQL
+50 NYQAEVPL
-58 ALTIDAE
+58 ALTIEAE
-65 EYRLVVEGRA
+65 EYMLVIEGRA
-75 DGIVYGMFPTTTT
+75 DGIAYGEFPNQNSEKEAYT
-88 QDTDTIQISF
+88 QDTF
-98 DPEKEGTHSNESGL
+98 L
-112 DSEDINSE
+112 DRT
-120 CFNSEDFGSEELE
+120 GKSEEM
-133 QVSWSANE
+133 V
-141 SENFTQPEEMIYID
+141 YID
-155 EIKGMYRNVK
+155 EIKGVYRNVA
-165 TMEAPIY
+165 TMEAPVY

-184 YALQNHLDKIGV
+184 YALQNHLDQIGV

-202 LDTEDIK
+202 LDTEDVK
-209 YFQEVFLWDELS
+209 LFQEVFAWDALA
-221 DWFGNLIGEYRKWA
+221 DWFGNLIAEYRKWA

-243 KRQASIQNLE
+243 KRQESIQNLE
-253 FPYPYREGQKK
+253 FPYPYREGQRK
-264 LVGDVYRTIS
+264 LVGDVYRTIR
-274 RGKNLFIQAPT
+274 RGKNLFLQAPT

-350 GRMAKFTEENE
+350 GNTAIE
-361 QMTLPGFTQESDK
+361 QEAADQDNPYPD
-374 TIDENQETLF
+374 
-384 PEFPQ
+384 FPQ
-389 VKLECNP
+389 IKLECNP

-401 ALGHYDRVND
+401 AKGHFDRVND
-411 AVYELLQ
+411 AVFELLQ
-418 ESDLF
+418 ASDLF

-428 IAQARKHRVCPFEL
+428 LAQARKHRVCPFEL

-466 LKRFFQETPKEKY
+466 LKRFFQDSSKEKY

-495 MYSAQLYKEDIL
+495 MYSATLYKEDIL

-513 KLHNHAIARTLDKC
+513 KPHNQAIARTLDKC

-538 ETYSVCESVGV
+538 ENYSVCESVGV
-549 LTFHLMR
+549 LTFYLMR
-556 LLSQME
+556 LVSQME

-570 FPDKKTVM
+570 FPDKKTVL

-594 DENYVIYNELQED
+594 DENYVIYDEMQED

-662 STFDEKQRLLAFGRD
+662 STFDETQRLLAFGRD
-677 VSTKYTRRGPVEY
+677 VSTKYTRRGPAEY
-690 AKIAQYIRAAI
+690 EKIARYIRAAI
-701 QGKEGN
+701 RSKKGN

-720 VCEVFVSAE
+720 VYDVFVRVERESDTR
-729 LENGKWDEV
+729 NGVAVSDEP
-738 LLNEESLICEQDSEG
+738 NIAEESLEES
-753 RMNAE
+753 
-758 MQAFHLDEIVEDN
+758 
-771 IGRSAVIDKQT
+771 
-782 TLTITMQ
+782 LTIIMQ
-789 RSNMNEA
+789 HSNMNEA
-796 EREEFLQSF
+796 EREEFLQAF
-805 EREDNGTLV
+805 EQEDSGTLV

-832 RLIGAIIVGTGL
+832 RLIGAVIVGTGL

-852 ILKQFYDKQGLS
+852 ILKQYYDKQGLS

-907 DALYPREWKERIV
+907 NALYPREWKNRIV
-920 GDVSQLEKEI
+920 GNVETVDAEI
-930 LHFWEES
+930 CKFWENTKDVLEIKKNPSG

>member
-6 ISVRNLVEFILRG
+6 TSVRNLVEFILRG

-32 AMLEGGK
+32 AMMEGSK

-50 NYQAEVQL
+50 NYQAEVPL
-58 ALTIDAE
+58 ALTIEAE
-65 EYRLVVEGRA
+65 EYMLVIEGRA
-75 DGIVYGMFPTTTT
+75 DGIAYGEFPNQNSEKEAYT
-88 QDTDTIQISF
+88 QDTF
-98 DPEKEGTHSNESGL
+98 L
-112 DSEDINSE
+112 DRT
-120 CFNSEDFGSEELE
+120 GKSEEM
-133 QVSWSANE
+133 V
-141 SENFTQPEEMIYID
+141 YID
-155 EIKGMYRNVK
+155 EIKGVYRNVA
-165 TMEAPIY
+165 TMEAPVY

-184 YALQNHLDKIGV
+184 YALQNHLDQIGV

-202 LDTEDIK
+202 LDTEDVK
-209 YFQEVFLWDELS
+209 LFQEVFAWDALA
-221 DWFGNLIGEYRKWA
+221 DWFGNLIAEYRKWA

-243 KRQASIQNLE
+243 KRQESIQNLE
-253 FPYPYREGQKK
+253 FPYPYREGQRK
-264 LVGDVYRTIS
+264 LVGDVYRTIR
-274 RGKNLFIQAPT
+274 RGKNLFLQAPT

-327 LLREQGYQAKII
+327 LLRAQGYQAKII

-350 GRMAKFTEENE
+350 GNTAIE
-361 QMTLPGFTQESDK
+361 QEAADQDDPYPD
-374 TIDENQETLF
+374 
-384 PEFPQ
+384 FPQ
-389 VKLECNP
+389 IKLECNP

-401 ALGHYDRVND
+401 AKGHFDRVND
-411 AVYELLQ
+411 AVFELLQ
-418 ESDLF
+418 ASDLF

-428 IAQARKHRVCPFEL
+428 LAQARKHRVCPFEL

-466 LKRFFQETPKEKY
+466 LKRFFQDSSKEKY

-495 MYSAQLYKEDIL
+495 MYSATLYKEDIL
-507 AVKKIM
+507 AVKKMM
-513 KLHNHAIARTLDKC
+513 KPHNQAIARTLDKC

-538 ETYSVCESVGV
+538 ENYSVCESVGV
-549 LTFHLMR
+549 LTFYLMR
-556 LLSQME
+556 LVSQME

-570 FPDKKTVM
+570 FPDKKTVL

-594 DENYVIYNELQED
+594 DENYVIYDEMQED

-662 STFDEKQRLLAFGRD
+662 STFDETQRLLAFGRD
-677 VSTKYTRRGPVEY
+677 VSTKYTRRGPAEY
-690 AKIAQYIRAAI
+690 EKIARYIRAAI
-701 QGKEGN
+701 RSKKGN

-720 VCEVFVSAE
+720 VYDVFVRVERESDTR
-729 LENGKWDEV
+729 NGVAVSDEPSIA
-738 LLNEESLICEQDSEG
+738 EESLKES
-753 RMNAE
+753 
-758 MQAFHLDEIVEDN
+758 
-771 IGRSAVIDKQT
+771 
-782 TLTITMQ
+782 LTIIMQ
-789 RSNMNEA
+789 HSNMNEA
-796 EREEFLQSF
+796 EREEFLQAF
-805 EREDNGTLV
+805 EQEDGGTLV

-832 RLIGAIIVGTGL
+832 RLIGAVIVGTGL

-852 ILKQFYDKQGLS
+852 ILKQYYDKQGLS

-907 DALYPREWKERIV
+907 NALYPREWKNRIV
-920 GDVSQLEKEI
+920 GNVETVDAEI
-930 LHFWEES
+930 CKFWENTKDVLEIKKNPSG